1 MFAGDPILD
10 ETRPVVVHFSISEDT
25 VCITPPGGDYNR
37 VHYWQAPD
45 FLDSSLFV
53 DFLTEIVDAISDSD
67 PQKFLELLDPAPA
80 LWDELQKWNR
90 KRKRWFDDQTCL
102 LRVRE
107 ECSNFHST
115 GDFISLFP
123 PEGSVR
129 IPSADVLVNNVFD
142 PSGELR
148 KRISQYIAADI
159 ALYEEVEFE
168 SAEET
173 EERQDVCVDDTYP
186 SDDEEEIDE
195 AEEANPEKPCYYP
208 SQIEMATILKKRI
221 DTIMWHYH
229 NIAKLSDAFDDVEF
243 AVYTAR
249 YRMLSDQTEKR
260 ICHPDAGVLSKQE
273 LKSRK
278 EWNGKKRMFMYVR
291 SAETDMHFEQLR
303 KNVQEKPRT
312 LFIIIADECHWGITK
327 DKDQK
332 PSAHNLFI
340 NEWCKENSPRNV
352 IVVQISATPFNLLTQ
367 NSRLPEVSCL
377 LLYDKVSTTGNN
389 HYAAGDLLVLDREHE
404 IEEHVKE
411 ISKEVELHVVH
422 WSEVELKNFE
432 RGMRMKLKSTLV
444 TEDATFKYL
453 HVSSQGQLGVVHD
466 KRKATDFLV
475 QGSQGIVT
483 IKAISSK
490 PDVYVLSRGTNGMLE
505 AKVNPQQPATFEV
518 KLEFGVGVAAFS
530 SCDEKDHFLAVD
542 DQARVSLQTARI
554 ERKCGVSIMKPKQK
568 VTRVS
573 FEFYIDECGP
583 AEVDAAEKQY
593 MSLNYYLST
602 ISCQNRDAQ
611 KIRQDEF
618 FQRIVDKAKRQK
630 KQFKAD
636 ALLCAEY
643 CYYILHIGA
652 YNSDD
657 KIRQVLVNST
667 EESPADQFSKLL
679 CYFTDEL
686 KRNTTGKTTHYIS
699 HEAFELVRREI
710 CNKEKENFKESFKEY
725 QRQRKAGNK
734 VHKEDLE
741 TAFVACLMHFSR
753 KDLQSFTEVPNKK
766 GILEDIR
773 SSLQENNCQ
782 KMISIWRNVVNEYET
797 GFLVKSLIQS
807 GEGESGKMKIVRAR
821 SMETANKFYKT
832 LILARK
838 LSSLET
844 CFEIIRDYGGIQI
857 EDQLMRSSSP
867 FFKKLQP
874 VDCQFK
880 FDCRCSQLELR
891 PGRKR
896 CTNCQHVHRSVT
908 QYEDLEDLACVL
920 ILVDKGRMGDTFP
933 QSFDCLDLRLNYDS
947 SREFKEGSPVF
958 LSTVIQELGRMCRYA
973 KQVQGSFAQDTPY
986 VLVGRKLFKNL
997 AESAKSS
1004 PAMSAISCTRP
1015 DRYMS
1020 NSKSKSQGKKS
1031 SSLRWLD
1038 YEAHKDS
1045 YDYGNKQEH
1054 CNRILLQAEPQIG
1067 KTGTYL
1073 CLIKKLKLDI
1083 LGEQKIPSTQNTA
1096 FEEGSFYIY
1105 KHCDSVDDTM
1115 DDSVNNDEDWRF
1127 PYWKTIENSPS
1138 LFEKVVGQGKYSIG
1152 GLFYTHDIED
1162 NPFIL
1167 MEREQQRPVK
1177 SNLNYQKRDCAD
1189 GIRSWHWYHFENC
1202 VECGRLLQGERPV
1215 LETLEVTIDGAP
1227 VEVTCSI
1234 PTSSLAYNYLRG
1246 HLRSFRSVEGSW
1258 TEFNCP
1264 GVTSLSYW
1272 IFHPSHRDDPRKCLL
1287 NYHHVMQEEN
1297 QVASYLQVAVVRS
1310 EMFQAYKSTWGK
1322 VIAIFQLPD
1331 ELPNCELGPSEG
1343 GVGYARLFIQKIAF
1357 ALKLEYIFVI
1367 DDNVALM
1374 SEAVFRSDEGT
1385 TTGQSVVR
1393 DENGVMKMERCSFL
1407 KPLTYLQNIA
1417 SGKGNPPDERIQY
1430 EPHPL
1435 KDHPEGQQFPLY
1447 TYTGPAKLFGD
1458 SPFKSYGIL
1467 GLLRSVPISVRPFAK
1482 TQVYAAVLL
1491 NVKSTVEKK
1500 VFYRPWPCWEDL
1512 RFNDDCDKADLW
1524 VVKCNRFH
1532 FHKVQYNDWI
1542 KDLVRPTIFVWK
1554 KDSFLEE
1561 RPLASELPKVIEE
1574 EIILDHLRSF
1584 VNTEG
1589 HENCFKGQIGYDR
1602 LEDCDDQF
1610 SPSKIVE
1617 GLDLRKLDLQNY
1629 ESKESDSKKKISV
1642 LIVSYCASIANRSL
1656 KNATLLESAY
1666 CATQEKIIFITSAKD
1681 AIERWPGLT
1690 LATIASHNGICL
1702 TSQMSNRCG
1711 RFSILSAADPR
1722 RHHLRWIVIEASF
1735 AKEDGMILEEF
1746 NAAVEINVSGNS
1758 TKADESILVD
1768 HQQHHSTSTREF
1780 EQGSIGT
1787 KGQETVDVGTSSQ
1800 PLLRREPGIK
1810 EPIGANRS
1818 PYRTY
1823 GLERPLQETLG
1834 PYRQECLS
1842 VKKSLQEFTGLK
1854 SSLLPSSKSRQE
1866 SPNSKQRAVEES
1878 PSKQLKIDDYFGQK
1892 NNQTRDEQ
1900 SVKKTF
1906 EKGGTGGESC
1916 NGRKGESKRSIVND
1930 RAESNSNW
1938 NEHGNAISE
1947 TEQSKGKKKRK
1958 KELQTGSDQKSR
1970 NPIRTGGESMLRRED
1985 DKHMVFTSSLH
1996 NIRDVYVVNENGG
2009 ETSSG
2014 KKVKKKKSG
2023 GESSEERNRKGSKN
2037 DESTS
2042 ENGHSKV
2049 SKKKK
2054 KEFQSESSQKST
2066 SPSHSS
2072 PGQEITSKNK
2082 EITQRASTSSVHE
2095 ETVEDVETI
2104 SNASSQTS
2112 TYSIQGEDTERP
2124 NGPDTY
2130 SADDVASNNDS
2141 NTSHQRR
2148 TSTSRNQD
2156 AEKMSL
2162 YMAGTNDV
2170 TARIVD
2176 LWNQHKQMKKRED
2189 GADLSNE
2196 YVETRLAW
2204 FADEDLEMKDQHGYN
2219 ALLKACSLPSMSP
2232 HVMQHLIVGR
2242 KVDLN
2247 CTLPDDFDKHQHSA
2261 KGLVPGMS
2269 ALSVA
2274 IRRQNISC
2282 ISTFK
2287 RRGTEINVRD
2297 ADQEGNTTLHHCVL
2311 SVSKVAFQKLFPLY
2325 KQLEWEKMFNR
2336 KLESPLDI
2344 AQNLAMDNASYV
2356 VKKKQAYILEELER
2370 SCRSDEFRYMAIDCS
2385 KISLKLYIFFHTVS
2399 LCNSS
2404 VCSFFKSL

>member
-1 MFAGDPILD
+1 MFVGDAILD
-10 ETRPVVVHFSISEDT
+10 ETSPVVVHFSISENT
-25 VCITPPGGDYNR
+25 ECITPPGGDYKR

-45 FLDSSLFV
+45 FVDSSFFV
-53 DFLTEIVDAISDSD
+53 DFLTEIVDAISDRDS
-67 PQKFLELLDPAPA
+67 QKFLELLDPTPT
-80 LWDELQKWNR
+80 LWNELQRWNR
-90 KRKRWFDDQTCL
+90 KRKRWFNDDKTCL
-102 LRVRE
+102 SKVRE

-115 GDFISLFP
+115 GEFISLFP
-123 PEGSVR
+123 PEGSVG
-129 IPSADVLVNNVFD
+129 ITSADVLVNNELD

-148 KRISQYIAADI
+148 RKISQYIAADI
-159 ALYEEVEFE
+159 ALCEEFEFE

-186 SDDEEEIDE
+186 LDDEEDINEV
-195 AEEANPEKPCYYP
+195 EEATPEKPCYYP

-229 NIAKLSDAFDDVEF
+229 NIAKLSEAFDDVEF

-260 ICHPDAGVLSKQE
+260 ICHPGAGVLSNEE

-278 EWNGKKRMFMYVR
+278 EPNGKKRMFMYVR
-291 SAETDMHFEQLR
+291 SAENDKHFEKLR
-303 KNVQEKPRT
+303 KDVHANPRT
-312 LFIIIADECHWGITK
+312 LFTIIADECHWGITR
-327 DKDQK
+327 DKVQK

-340 NEWCKENSPRNV
+340 NEWCKDNSPRNV
-352 IVVQISATPFNLLTQ
+352 VVVQISATPFNILTQ
-367 NSRLPEVSCL
+367 NSRLPEVRCL
-377 LLYDKVSTTGNN
+377 IAYERISTIRNNLYE
-389 HYAAGDLLVLDREHE
+389 AGELMVLKREPE
-404 IEEHVKE
+404 IGVHDFVKPTF
-411 ISKEVELHVVH
+411 KEVELHVVH

-432 RGMRMKLKSTLV
+432 KGMRMKLKSTLTV
-444 TEDATFKYL
+444 ELSPQSRYL
-453 HVSSQGQLGVVHD
+453 HVSTEGKLGVVYN
-466 KRKATDFLV
+466 KRDATDFLV
-475 QGSQGIVT
+475 KGSHGIVT
-483 IKAISSK
+483 ITAILNEDTVRTLKGDS
-490 PDVYVLSRGTNGMLE
+490 NGMLE
-505 AKVNPQQPATFEV
+505 TIVHPQESAKFEV
-518 KLEFGVGVAAFS
+518 KLDFGVGVVAFS
-530 SCDEKDHFLAVD
+530 CSDRRDLYLAVD
-542 DQARVSLQTARI
+542 DKDNVLLQSARI
-554 ERKCGVSIMKPKQK
+554 ERKCGVSIMKAKHDLG
-568 VTRVS
+568 RVS
-573 FEFYIDECGP
+573 FEFYIDQCGP
-583 AEVDAAEKQY
+583 AEVDLVEQQY

-602 ISCQNRDAQ
+602 MTCGKRSDQ
-611 KIRQDEF
+611 KIRQDKF
-618 FQRIVDKAKRQK
+618 FQGIVDTAKRQNK
-630 KQFKAD
+630 RRTPDSSSLKID

-643 CYYILHIGA
+643 CYYILLVGT

-657 KIRQVLVNST
+657 KIRQALINGT
-667 EESPADQFSKLL
+667 GESPADQFTEKVRS
-679 CYFTDEL
+679 FRDEL
-686 KRNTTGKTTHYIS
+686 VNNAKYIH
-699 HEAFELVRREI
+699 HEAFELVVRKCCGEV
-710 CNKEKENFKESFKEY
+710 KETLIENVKKFSRSQKQNRST
-725 QRQRKAGNK
+725 GK
-734 VHKEDLE
+734 VDSNQNLE
-741 TAFVACLMHFSR
+741 TEFVACLMHLSR
-753 KDLQSFTEVPNKK
+753 EDLKTIMEDPLMN
-766 GILEDIR
+766 GILKEIKT
-773 SSLQENNCQ
+773 SLKQNNCH
-782 KMISIWRNVVNEYET
+782 KMIEIWRGVVRQYET
-797 GFLVKSLIQS
+797 GFLVESLIQS
-807 GEGESGKMKIVRAR
+807 GKGESGKMKIVRAK
-821 SMETANKFYKT
+821 SMETADQFYHT
-832 LILARK
+832 LKLARK
-838 LSSLET
+838 LSSLENS
-844 CFEIIRDYGGIQI
+844 FEIIRDYGGIQI
-857 EDQLMRSSSP
+857 EKQMMKSSSP
-867 FFKKLQP
+867 FFLKLQP
-874 VDCQFK
+874 RECQFK
-880 FDCRCSQLELR
+880 FDCRCSELELR
-891 PGRKR
+891 PGRKK
-896 CTNCQHVHRSVT
+896 CTNCQHVHKSIT
-908 QYEDLEDLACVL
+908 QYEDLENLACVL

-947 SREFKEGSPVF
+947 SREFKEGSPLF

-973 KQVQGSFAQDTPY
+973 KASIRESRDQYTPY
-986 VLVGRKLFKNL
+986 VLVGRELFKRL
-997 AESAKSS
+997 GESLKRS
-1004 PAMSAISCTRP
+1004 PAMSTISCTRA

-1020 NSKSKSQGKKS
+1020 TSKSKRETS

-1045 YDYGNKQEH
+1045 YDYGNKQTH

-1073 CLIKKLKLDI
+1073 CLVKQLRQDI
-1083 LGEQKIPSTQNTA
+1083 LGKEKMPLTQTTA
-1096 FEEGSFYIY
+1096 FDEGSFYL
-1105 KHCDSVDDTM
+1105 HEQCDSLDETIES
-1115 DDSVNNDEDWRF
+1115 SVESDEDWQF

-1138 LFEKVVGQGKYSIG
+1138 LYEKAVGQGKYSIG

-1162 NPFIL
+1162 SPFFL
-1167 MEREQQRPVK
+1167 MKREKKKPIK
-1177 SNLNYQKRDCAD
+1177 SILNYQRLLSRNCAD
-1189 GIRSWHWYHFENC
+1189 GVRAWHWYHFENC

-1227 VEVTCSI
+1227 VKVTCSI

-1374 SEAVFRSDEGT
+1374 SEAVLRSDEGT

-1407 KPLTYLQNIA
+1407 KPLTYLQKIA

-1574 EIILDHLRSF
+1574 EIILGHLRSF

-1589 HENCFKGQIGYDR
+1589 HENYFKGQIGYDR
-1602 LEDCDDQF
+1602 PEDCDDQF

-1617 GLDLRKLDLQNY
+1617 ELDLRTLDLQNY
-1629 ESKESDSKKKISV
+1629 ESKESGSKKKISV
-1642 LIVSYCASIANRSL
+1642 LILSYCASVANRSL
-1656 KNATLLESAY
+1656 RNAMLLESAY

-1735 AKEDGMILEEF
+1735 SKEDGMILEEF
-1746 NAAVEINVSGNS
+1746 NAAVEINVSGNA

-1768 HQQHHSTSTREF
+1768 HQQHPRTSTREF
-1780 EQGSIGT
+1780 EQGPLST
-1787 KGQETVDVGTSSQ
+1787 KGQET
-1800 PLLRREPGIK
+1800 
-1810 EPIGANRS
+1810 
-1818 PYRTY
+1818 
-1823 GLERPLQETLG
+1823 LG
-1834 PYRQECLS
+1834 PCRQECSS
-1842 VKKSLQEFTGLK
+1842 VKKSPQEFTGLT
-1854 SSLLPSSKSRQE
+1854 SSLLPSNKSRQE
-1866 SPNSKQRAVEES
+1866 SPNSKQRTVEES
-1878 PSKQLKIDDYFGQK
+1878 PSKRLKIDDFFGQK

-1900 SVKKTF
+1900 SVQKTF
-1906 EKGGTGGESC
+1906 EKAGTGGESC
-1916 NGRKGESKRSIVND
+1916 NGRQGERKRSIFND
-1930 RAESNSNW
+1930 RGERNSNW

-2014 KKVKKKKSG
+2014 RKLKKKKSRS
-2023 GESSEERNRKGSKN
+2023 ESSEERNRKGSKS

-2054 KEFQSESSQKST
+2054 KEFQSESSQKNT

-2072 PGQEITSKNK
+2072 QGQEIMSKNK

-2104 SNASSQTS
+2104 SNASSQT
-2112 TYSIQGEDTERP
+2112 TTCSIQGEDTEWP
-2124 NGPDTY
+2124 NVPDTY
-2130 SADDVASNNDS
+2130 SADDVASNSDS

-2170 TARIVD
+2170 TAVIVN
-2176 LWNQHKQMKKRED
+2176 LWNQRKQMTKRED
-2189 GADLSNE
+2189 LLE
-2196 YVETRLAW
+2196 VHVEKSLDC
-2204 FADEDLEMKDQHGYN
+2204 FVSGDLETKDQHGYN

-2232 HVMQHLIVGR
+2232 HVMQHLIVVR

-2247 CTLPDDFDKHQHSA
+2247 CKLPDDFDKDHRSA
-2261 KGLVPGMS
+2261 KGLIPGMS

-2287 RRGTEINVRD
+2287 RRKKEISVQD
-2297 ADQEGNTTLHHCVL
+2297 ADQEGNTALHHCVA
-2311 SVSKVAFQKLFPLY
+2311 SASKGAFQKLFPLY
-2325 KQLEWEKMFNR
+2325 KELNWKKMFNR
-2336 KLESPLDI
+2336 ELENPLEI
-2344 AQNLAMDNASYV
+2344 AQNLAMDSAA
-2356 VKKKQAYILEELER
+2356 KKKQALDFILDEMER
-2370 SCRSDEFRYMAIDCS
+2370 SSPSDAFRYMAIDCS
-2385 KISLKLYIFFHTVS
+2385 KISLKLYIMFILFLYLTA
-2399 LCNSS
+2399 L
-2404 VCSFFKSL
+2404 FAPFLKRL

>member
-1 MFAGDPILD
+1 M
-10 ETRPVVVHFSISEDT
+10 VHFSISEDT
-25 VCITPPGGDYNR
+25 VCIAPPGGDYNR

-53 DFLTEIVDAISDSD
+53 DFLTEIVDAISDRD

-80 LWDELQKWNR
+80 LWDELQRWNR

-123 PEGSVR
+123 PEGSVS

-221 DTIMWHYH
+221 DTIMRHYH
-229 NIAKLSDAFDDVEF
+229 KIAKLSDAFDDVEF

-291 SAETDMHFEQLR
+291 SAETDIHFEQLR
-303 KNVQEKPRT
+303 EDVREKLRT

-340 NEWCKENSPRNV
+340 NEWSKEKSPRNV

-444 TEDATFKYL
+444 TEDTTFKYL

-490 PDVYVLSRGTNGMLE
+490 PEVYVLTRDTNGMLE

-530 SCDEKDHFLAVD
+530 SCDEKDHFIAVD

-593 MSLNYYLST
+593 LSLNYYLST
-602 ISCQNRDAQ
+602 INCQNRDDQ

-636 ALLCAEY
+636 ALLCTEY

-667 EESPADQFSKLL
+667 EESPADQFSKML
-679 CYFTDEL
+679 CYFIDEL
-686 KRNTTGKTTHYIS
+686 KRNTTGKTTQYIS

-710 CNKEKENFKESFKEY
+710 CNEYKENFKESFKEY
-725 QRQRKAGNK
+725 QRQRKAGNE
-734 VHKEDLE
+734 VHMEDLE

-797 GFLVKSLIQS
+797 GFLVKSLVQS
-807 GEGESGKMKIVRAR
+807 GEGEFGKMKIVRAR

-880 FDCRCSQLELR
+880 FHCHCSQLELR

-997 AESAKSS
+997 AESARSS

-1083 LGEQKIPSTQNTA
+1083 LGEQKIPSTQNTV

-1138 LFEKVVGQGKYSIG
+1138 LFEKAVGQGKYSIG

-1177 SNLNYQKRDCAD
+1177 SSLNYQKRDCAD
-1189 GIRSWHWYHFENC
+1189 GVRSWHWYHFESC
-1202 VECGRLLQGERPV
+1202 VECGRLLQGELPV
-1215 LETLEVTIDGAP
+1215 LEALEVNIDGTP
-1227 VEVTCSI
+1227 VTVTCSL
-1234 PTSSLAYNYLRG
+1234 PTNGLPYNYLRE
-1246 HLRSFRSVEGSW
+1246 HLRSIRSGEGSW
-1258 TEFNCP
+1258 TEFNRP

-1287 NYHHVMQEEN
+1287 NYHHVMQEES
-1297 QVASYLQVAVVRS
+1297 QVARYLQVAVVRS

-1322 VIAIFQLPD
+1322 VLAIFQLPD
-1331 ELPNCELGPSEG
+1331 ELPNCERGPSEG

-1357 ALKLEYIFVI
+1357 ALGLEYVFVI

-1374 SEAVFRSDEGT
+1374 SEAVLRSDEGT

-1407 KPLTYLQNIA
+1407 KPLTYLQKIA
-1417 SGKGNPPDERIQY
+1417 SGKGNPPDERLQY

-1435 KDHPEGQQFPLY
+1435 KDQPEGQQFPLY

-1467 GLLRSVPISVRPFAK
+1467 GLLRSVPVSVRPFAK

-1491 NVKSTVEKK
+1491 NVKSTVEKE

-1524 VVKCNRFH
+1524 VVKCNRFL

-1542 KDLVRPTIFVWK
+1542 KDLVCPTIFVWK

-1574 EIILDHLRSF
+1574 EIILDHLCSF

-1602 LEDCDDQF
+1602 PEDCDDQF
-1610 SPSKIVE
+1610 SSSKIVE
-1617 GLDLRKLDLQNY
+1617 ELDLRTLDFQNY
-1629 ESKESDSKKKISV
+1629 ESKESGSKKKISV
-1642 LIVSYCASIANRSL
+1642 LILSYCASVANRSL
-1656 KNATLLESAY
+1656 RNAMLLESAY

-1735 AKEDGMILEEF
+1735 SKEDGMILEEF
-1746 NAAVEINVSGNS
+1746 NAAVEINVSGNA
-1758 TKADESILVD
+1758 TKADESILFD
-1768 HQQHHSTSTREF
+1768 HQQHPSTSTREF
-1780 EQGSIGT
+1780 EQGSLST

-1810 EPIGANRS
+1810 EPISANRS
-1818 PYRTY
+1818 PYRIY
-1823 GLERPLQETLG
+1823 DLERPLQETLG
-1834 PYRQECLS
+1834 PYRQEFSSL
-1842 VKKSLQEFTGLK
+1842 KKSPQEFTGLI
-1854 SSLLPSSKSRQE
+1854 SSLLPSNKSRQE
-1866 SPNSKQRAVEES
+1866 SPNSKQRTIEES
-1878 PSKQLKIDDYFGQK
+1878 PSKRLKIDDFFGQK

-1906 EKGGTGGESC
+1906 EKVGTGEESC
-1916 NGRKGESKRSIVND
+1916 NGRQGERKRSIFND
-1930 RAESNSNW
+1930 RGESNSNW

-1947 TEQSKGKKKRK
+1947 TEQSNGKKKRK

-1996 NIRDVYVVNENGG
+1996 DIRDVYVVNENGG

-2014 KKVKKKKSG
+2014 KKVKKKKSRS
-2023 GESSEERNRKGSKN
+2023 ESSEERNRKGSKN
-2037 DESTS
+2037 DEPAS

-2066 SPSHSS
+2066 NPSHSS
-2072 PGQEITSKNK
+2072 QGQEITSKNK
-2082 EITQRASTSSVHE
+2082 EITQRASTSYDIRDVYVVNENGGETSSGKKVKKKKSRSESSEERNRKGSKNDEPASENGHSKVSKKKKKEFQSESSQKSTNPSHSSQGQEIMSKNKEITQSASTSSVHE

-2112 TYSIQGEDTERP
+2112 TCSIQGEDTEWP
-2124 NGPDTY
+2124 NVPDTY
-2130 SADDVASNNDS
+2130 SVDDVASNSDS
-2141 NTSHQRR
+2141 YTSHQRR

-2176 LWNQHKQMKKRED
+2176 LWNQRKQMKKRED
-2189 GADLSNE
+2189 GADLKTE
-2196 YVETRLAW
+2196 YVEKSLDC
-2204 FADEDLEMKDQHGYN
+2204 FVKGKLETKDQHGYN
-2219 ALLKACSLPSMSP
+2219 ALLKGVFLAFYESSC
-2232 HVMQHLIVGR
+2232 
-2242 KVDLN
+2242 N
-2247 CTLPDDFDKHQHSA
+2247 AAPDS
-2261 KGLVPGMS
+2261 
-2269 ALSVA
+2269 
-2274 IRRQNISC
+2274 R
-2282 ISTFK
+2282 
-2287 RRGTEINVRD
+2287 
-2297 ADQEGNTTLHHCVL
+2297 
-2311 SVSKVAFQKLFPLY
+2311 
-2325 KQLEWEKMFNR
+2325 
-2336 KLESPLDI
+2336 
-2344 AQNLAMDNASYV
+2344 
-2356 VKKKQAYILEELER
+2356 
-2370 SCRSDEFRYMAIDCS
+2370 
-2385 KISLKLYIFFHTVS
+2385 
-2399 LCNSS
+2399 
-2404 VCSFFKSL
+2404 

>member
-1 MFAGDPILD
+1 MFVGDAILD
-10 ETRPVVVHFSISEDT
+10 ETSPVVVHFSISENT
-25 VCITPPGGDYNR
+25 ECITPPGGDYKR

-45 FLDSSLFV
+45 FVDSSFFV
-53 DFLTEIVDAISDSD
+53 DFLTEIVDAISDRDS
-67 PQKFLELLDPAPA
+67 QKFLELLDPTPT
-80 LWDELQKWNR
+80 LWNELQRWNR
-90 KRKRWFDDQTCL
+90 KRKRWFNDDKTCL
-102 LRVRE
+102 SKVRE

-115 GDFISLFP
+115 GEFISLFP
-123 PEGSVR
+123 PEGSVG
-129 IPSADVLVNNVFD
+129 ITSADVLVNNELD

-148 KRISQYIAADI
+148 RKISQYIAADI
-159 ALYEEVEFE
+159 ALCEEFEFE

-186 SDDEEEIDE
+186 LDDEEDINEV
-195 AEEANPEKPCYYP
+195 EEATPEKPCYYP

-352 IVVQISATPFNLLTQ
+352 VVVQISATPFNLLTQ
-367 NSRLPEVSCL
+367 NSRLPEVRCL
-377 LLYDKVSTTGNN
+377 ILYESISTVRNN
-389 HYAAGDLLVLDREHE
+389 HYEAGDLLVLESDPE
-404 IEEHVKE
+404 IEKHDFAKPT
-411 ISKEVELHVVH
+411 SKEVELHVVH

-432 RGMRMKLKSTLV
+432 RGMRMKLKSTLTV
-444 TEDATFKYL
+444 ERSPHPRYL
-453 HVSSQGQLGVVHD
+453 HVSTEGKLGVVYNKSD
-466 KRKATDFLV
+466 ATDFLV

-483 IKAISSK
+483 IKAILNEGKVRTLTGDSH
-490 PDVYVLSRGTNGMLE
+490 GMLE
-505 AKVNPQQPATFEV
+505 TIVNPQESAMFEV
-518 KLEFGVGVAAFS
+518 KLDFGVGVVAFS
-530 SCDEKDHFLAVD
+530 CSDRRDLYLAVD
-542 DQARVSLQTARI
+542 DKDNVLLQTARI
-554 ERKCGVSIMKPKQK
+554 ERKCGVSIMKAKHDLG
-568 VTRVS
+568 RVS
-573 FEFYIDECGP
+573 FEFYIDQCGP
-583 AEVDAAEKQY
+583 AEVDLVEQQY

-602 ISCQNRDAQ
+602 LTCGKRSDQ
-611 KIRQDEF
+611 KIRQDKF
-618 FQRIVDKAKRQK
+618 FQGIVDTAKRQNK
-630 KQFKAD
+630 RCTPHSSSLKID

-643 CYYILHIGA
+643 CYYILLVGT

-657 KIRQVLVNST
+657 KIRQALINGT
-667 EESPADQFSKLL
+667 GESPADQFSEKVRS
-679 CYFTDEL
+679 FREEL
-686 KRNTTGKTTHYIS
+686 KNNAKYIH
-699 HEAFELVRREI
+699 HEAFELVVRES
-710 CNKEKENFKESFKEY
+710 CGEVKDTFTESVKKFSRSQK
-725 QRQRKAGNK
+725 QNRSTGK
-734 VHKEDLE
+734 VDSNQNLE
-741 TAFVACLMHFSR
+741 TEFVACLMHLSR
-753 KDLQSFTEVPNKK
+753 EDLKTIMEDPLMN
-766 GILEDIR
+766 GILKEIKT
-773 SSLQENNCQ
+773 SLKQNNCR
-782 KMISIWRNVVNEYET
+782 KMIEIWRGVVRQYET
-797 GFLVKSLIQS
+797 GFLVESLIQS
-807 GEGESGKMKIVRAR
+807 GKGESGKMKIVRAK
-821 SMETANKFYKT
+821 SMETADQFYHT
-832 LILARK
+832 LKLARK
-838 LSSLET
+838 LSSLEKS
-844 CFEIIRDYGGIQI
+844 FEIIRDYGGIQI
-857 EDQLMRSSSP
+857 EKQMMKSSSP
-867 FFKKLQP
+867 FFLKLQP
-874 VDCQFK
+874 RECQFK
-880 FDCRCSQLELR
+880 FDCRCSELELR
-891 PGRKR
+891 PGRKK
-896 CTNCQHVHRSVT
+896 CTNCQHVHKSIT
-908 QYEDLEDLACVL
+908 QYEDLENLACVL

-947 SREFKEGSPVF
+947 SREFKEGSPLF

-973 KQVQGSFAQDTPY
+973 KASIRESRDQYTPY
-986 VLVGRKLFKNL
+986 VLVGRELYKRLG
-997 AESAKSS
+997 ESLKRS
-1004 PAMSAISCTRP
+1004 PAMSTISCTRA

-1020 NSKSKSQGKKS
+1020 TSKSKRETS

-1045 YDYGNKQEH
+1045 YDYGNKQTH

-1073 CLIKKLKLDI
+1073 CLIKQLRQDI
-1083 LGEQKIPSTQNTA
+1083 LGKEKMPLTQTTA
-1096 FEEGSFYIY
+1096 FDEGSFYL
-1105 KHCDSVDDTM
+1105 HEQCDSLDETM
-1115 DDSVNNDEDWRF
+1115 ENSVYSDEDWHF

-1138 LFEKVVGQGKYSIG
+1138 LYQKAVGQGKYSIG

-1162 NPFIL
+1162 SPFFL
-1167 MEREQQRPVK
+1167 MKREKQKPVK
-1177 SNLNYQKRDCAD
+1177 SILNYQKLLSRNCAD
-1189 GIRSWHWYHFENC
+1189 GVRAWHWYHFENC
-1202 VECGRLLQGERPV
+1202 VECGRLRQGERPV
-1215 LETLEVTIDGAP
+1215 LETLEVSIDGTP
-1227 VEVTCSI
+1227 VTVTCSI
-1234 PTSSLAYNYLRG
+1234 PTSNLAYNYLRE
-1246 HLRSFRSVEGSW
+1246 HLRSFRSMEWSR

-1272 IFHPSHRDDPRKCLL
+1272 IFHPSHRQDPRKCLL

-1574 EIILDHLRSF
+1574 EIILGHLRSF

-1589 HENCFKGQIGYDR
+1589 HENYFKGQIGYDR
-1602 LEDCDDQF
+1602 PEDCDDQF

-1617 GLDLRKLDLQNY
+1617 ELDLRTLDLQNY
-1629 ESKESDSKKKISV
+1629 ESKESGSKKKISV
-1642 LIVSYCASIANRSL
+1642 LILSYCASVANRSL
-1656 KNATLLESAY
+1656 RNAMLLESAY

-1746 NAAVEINVSGNS
+1746 NAAVEINVSGNA

-1768 HQQHHSTSTREF
+1768 HQQHPRTSTREF
-1780 EQGSIGT
+1780 EQGPLST
-1787 KGQETVDVGTSSQ
+1787 KGQET
-1800 PLLRREPGIK
+1800 
-1810 EPIGANRS
+1810 
-1818 PYRTY
+1818 
-1823 GLERPLQETLG
+1823 LG
-1834 PYRQECLS
+1834 PCRQECSS
-1842 VKKSLQEFTGLK
+1842 VKKSPQEFTGLT
-1854 SSLLPSSKSRQE
+1854 SSLLPSNKSRQE
-1866 SPNSKQRAVEES
+1866 SPNSKQRTVEES
-1878 PSKQLKIDDYFGQK
+1878 PSKRLKIDDFFGQK

-1900 SVKKTF
+1900 SVKKAF
-1906 EKGGTGGESC
+1906 EKAGTGGESC
-1916 NGRKGESKRSIVND
+1916 NGRQGERKRSIFND
-1930 RAESNSNW
+1930 RGESNSNW

-2104 SNASSQTS
+2104 SNASSQT
-2112 TYSIQGEDTERP
+2112 TTCSIQGEDTEWP
-2124 NGPDTY
+2124 NVPDTY
-2130 SADDVASNNDS
+2130 SADDVASNSDS

-2170 TARIVD
+2170 TAVIVN
-2176 LWNQHKQMKKRED
+2176 LWNQRKQMKKGE
-2189 GADLSNE
+2189 DLSKE
-2196 YVETRLAW
+2196 DVGKSLDCFVSGELET
-2204 FADEDLEMKDQHGYN
+2204 KDQHGYN

-2232 HVMQHLIVGR
+2232 HVMQHLIVVR

-2247 CTLPDDFDKHQHSA
+2247 CKLPDDFDKDHRST
-2261 KGLVPGMS
+2261 KGLIPGMS

-2274 IRRQNISC
+2274 IRKQNISC

-2287 RRGTEINVRD
+2287 RRGKYISVQD
-2297 ADQEGNTTLHHCVL
+2297 ADQEGNTALHHCVA
-2311 SVSKVAFQKLFPLY
+2311 SASKGAFQKLFPLY
-2325 KQLEWEKMFNR
+2325 KELNWKKMFNR
-2336 KLESPLDI
+2336 ELENPLEI
-2344 AQNLAMDNASYV
+2344 AQNLAMDSAA
-2356 VKKKQAYILEELER
+2356 KKKQALDFILEEMER
-2370 SCRSDEFRYMAIDCS
+2370 SSPSDAFRYMAIDCS
-2385 KISLKLYIFFHTVS
+2385 KISLKLCILFILFLYLIALFAPF
-2399 LCNSS
+2399 L
-2404 VCSFFKSL
+2404 KSL

>member
-1 MFAGDPILD
+1 MFVGDAILD
-10 ETRPVVVHFSISEDT
+10 ETSPVVVHFSISENT
-25 VCITPPGGDYNR
+25 ECITPPGGDYKR

-45 FLDSSLFV
+45 FVDSSFFV
-53 DFLTEIVDAISDSD
+53 DFLTEIVDAISDRDS
-67 PQKFLELLDPAPA
+67 QKFLELLDPTPT
-80 LWDELQKWNR
+80 LWNELQRWNR
-90 KRKRWFDDQTCL
+90 KRKRWFNDDKTCL
-102 LRVRE
+102 SKVRE

-115 GDFISLFP
+115 GEFISLFP
-123 PEGSVR
+123 PEGSVG
-129 IPSADVLVNNVFD
+129 ITSADVLVNNELD

-148 KRISQYIAADI
+148 RKISQYIAADI
-159 ALYEEVEFE
+159 ALCEEFEFE

-186 SDDEEEIDE
+186 LDDEEDINEV
-195 AEEANPEKPCYYP
+195 EEATPEKPCYYP

-278 EWNGKKRMFMYVR
+278 EWNGKKRMSMHVR
-291 SAETDMHFEQLR
+291 SAEPDMLFEQLR
-303 KNVQEKPRT
+303 EDVQEKPRT

-352 IVVQISATPFNLLTQ
+352 VVVQISATPFNLLTQ
-367 NSRLPEVSCL
+367 NSRLPEVRCL
-377 LLYDKVSTTGNN
+377 ILYESISTVRNN
-389 HYAAGDLLVLDREHE
+389 HYEAGDLLVLESEPE
-404 IEEHVKE
+404 IEKHDFAKPT
-411 ISKEVELHVVH
+411 SKEVELHVVH

-432 RGMRMKLKSTLV
+432 RGMRMKLKSTLTV
-444 TEDATFKYL
+444 ERSPHPRYL
-453 HVSSQGQLGVVHD
+453 HVSTEGKLGVVYNESD
-466 KRKATDFLV
+466 ATDFLV

-483 IKAISSK
+483 IKAILNEGKVRTLTGDSH
-490 PDVYVLSRGTNGMLE
+490 GMLE
-505 AKVNPQQPATFEV
+505 TIVNPQESAMFEV
-518 KLEFGVGVAAFS
+518 KLDFGVGVAAFS
-530 SCDEKDHFLAVD
+530 CSDRRDLYLAVD
-542 DQARVSLQTARI
+542 DKDNVLLQTARI
-554 ERKCGVSIMKPKQK
+554 ERKCGVSIMKAKHDLG
-568 VTRVS
+568 RVS
-573 FEFYIDECGP
+573 FEFYIDQCGP
-583 AEVDAAEKQY
+583 AEVDLVEQQY

-602 ISCQNRDAQ
+602 MNCCKKSDQ
-611 KIRQDEF
+611 KIRQDKF
-618 FQRIVDKAKRQK
+618 FQGIVDTAKRQNK
-630 KQFKAD
+630 RCTPHSSSLKID

-643 CYYILHIGA
+643 CYYILLVGT

-657 KIRQVLVNST
+657 KIRQALINGT
-667 EESPADQFSKLL
+667 GESPADQFIEKVRS
-679 CYFTDEL
+679 FREEL
-686 KRNTTGKTTHYIS
+686 KNNAKYIH
-699 HEAFELVRREI
+699 HEAFELVVRES
-710 CNKEKENFKESFKEY
+710 CGEVKDTFTESVKKFSRSQK
-725 QRQRKAGNK
+725 QNRSTGK
-734 VHKEDLE
+734 VDSNQNLE
-741 TAFVACLMHFSR
+741 TEFVACLMHLSR
-753 KDLQSFTEVPNKK
+753 EDLKTIMEDPLMN
-766 GILEDIR
+766 GILKEIKT
-773 SSLQENNCQ
+773 SLKQNNCH
-782 KMISIWRNVVNEYET
+782 KMIEIWRGVVRQYET
-797 GFLVKSLIQS
+797 GFLVESLIQS
-807 GEGESGKMKIVRAR
+807 GKGESGKMKIVRAK
-821 SMETANKFYKT
+821 SMETADQFYHT
-832 LILARK
+832 LKLARK
-838 LSSLET
+838 LSSLENS
-844 CFEIIRDYGGIQI
+844 FEIIRDYGGIQI
-857 EDQLMRSSSP
+857 EKQMMKSSSP
-867 FFKKLQP
+867 FFLKLQP
-874 VDCQFK
+874 RECQFK
-880 FDCRCSQLELR
+880 FDCRCSELELR
-891 PGRKR
+891 PGRKK
-896 CTNCQHVHRSVT
+896 CTNCQHVHKSIT
-908 QYEDLEDLACVL
+908 QYEDLENLACVL

-947 SREFKEGSPVF
+947 SREFKEGSPLF

-973 KQVQGSFAQDTPY
+973 KASIRESRDQYTPY
-986 VLVGRKLFKNL
+986 VLVGRELYKRLG
-997 AESAKSS
+997 ESLKRS
-1004 PAMSAISCTRP
+1004 PAMSTISCTRA

-1020 NSKSKSQGKKS
+1020 TSKSKRETS

-1045 YDYGNKQEH
+1045 YDYGNKQTH

-1073 CLIKKLKLDI
+1073 CLIKQLRQDI
-1083 LGEQKIPSTQNTA
+1083 LGKEKMPLTQTTA
-1096 FEEGSFYIY
+1096 FDEGSFYL
-1105 KHCDSVDDTM
+1105 HEQCDSLDDTIES
-1115 DDSVNNDEDWRF
+1115 SVESDENWQF

-1138 LFEKVVGQGKYSIG
+1138 LYEKAVGQGKYSIG

-1162 NPFIL
+1162 SPFFL
-1167 MEREQQRPVK
+1167 MKREKKKPIK
-1177 SNLNYQKRDCAD
+1177 SILNYQRLLSRNCAD
-1189 GIRSWHWYHFENC
+1189 GVRAWHWYHFENC
-1202 VECGRLLQGERPV
+1202 VECGRLLQGARPV

-1227 VEVTCSI
+1227 VTVTCSI
-1234 PTSSLAYNYLRG
+1234 PTSSLAYNYLQR

-1374 SEAVFRSDEGT
+1374 SEAVLRSDEGT

-1574 EIILDHLRSF
+1574 EIILGHLRSF

-1589 HENCFKGQIGYDR
+1589 HENYFKGQIGYDR
-1602 LEDCDDQF
+1602 PEDCDDQF

-1617 GLDLRKLDLQNY
+1617 ELDLRTLDLQNY
-1629 ESKESDSKKKISV
+1629 ESKESGSKKKISV
-1642 LIVSYCASIANRSL
+1642 LILSYCASVANRSL
-1656 KNATLLESAY
+1656 RNAMLLESAY

-1746 NAAVEINVSGNS
+1746 NAAVEINVSGNA

-1768 HQQHHSTSTREF
+1768 HQQHPRTSTREF
-1780 EQGSIGT
+1780 EQGPLST
-1787 KGQETVDVGTSSQ
+1787 KGQET
-1800 PLLRREPGIK
+1800 
-1810 EPIGANRS
+1810 
-1818 PYRTY
+1818 
-1823 GLERPLQETLG
+1823 LG
-1834 PYRQECLS
+1834 PCRQECSS
-1842 VKKSLQEFTGLK
+1842 VKKSPQEFTGLT
-1854 SSLLPSSKSRQE
+1854 SSLLPSNKSRQE
-1866 SPNSKQRAVEES
+1866 SPNSKQRTVEES
-1878 PSKQLKIDDYFGQK
+1878 PSKRLKIDDFFGQK

-1906 EKGGTGGESC
+1906 EKAGTGGESC
-1916 NGRKGESKRSIVND
+1916 NGRQGERKRSIFND
-1930 RAESNSNW
+1930 RGESNSNW

-1947 TEQSKGKKKRK
+1947 TEQSKVKKKRK
-1958 KELQTGSDQKSR
+1958 KELQTESDQKSR
-1970 NPIRTGGESMLRRED
+1970 NPIRTSGKSMLTSED
-1985 DKHMVFTSSLH
+1985 DKHMAFTSSLH
-1996 NIRDVYVVNENGG
+1996 DIRDVYVVNENGG

-2014 KKVKKKKSG
+2014 KKVKKKKSRS
-2023 GESSEERNRKGSKN
+2023 ESSEERNRKGSKS

-2049 SKKKK
+2049 SKKKE
-2054 KEFQSESSQKST
+2054 KEFQSESSQKNT

-2072 PGQEITSKNK
+2072 QGQEIMSKNK

-2104 SNASSQTS
+2104 SNASSQT
-2112 TYSIQGEDTERP
+2112 TTCSIQGEDTEWP
-2124 NGPDTY
+2124 NVPDTY
-2130 SADDVASNNDS
+2130 SADDVASNSDS

-2148 TSTSRNQD
+2148 TSNSRNQD

-2170 TARIVD
+2170 TAVIVN
-2176 LWNQHKQMKKRED
+2176 LWNQRKQMTKRED
-2189 GADLSNE
+2189 LSE
-2196 YVETRLAW
+2196 VHVKKSLDCFVSGELET
-2204 FADEDLEMKDQHGYN
+2204 KDQHGYN

-2232 HVMQHLIVGR
+2232 HVMQHLIVVR

-2247 CTLPDDFDKHQHSA
+2247 CKLPDDFDKDHPSA
-2261 KGLVPGMS
+2261 KGLIPGMS

-2287 RRGTEINVRD
+2287 RRKKEISVQD
-2297 ADQEGNTTLHHCVL
+2297 ADQEGNTALHHCVA
-2311 SVSKVAFQKLFPLY
+2311 SASKGAFQKLFPLY
-2325 KQLEWEKMFNR
+2325 KKLNWKKMFNEE
-2336 KLESPLDI
+2336 LESPLDI
-2344 AQNLAMDNASYV
+2344 AQNLVPDSAA
-2356 VKKKQAYILEELER
+2356 KKKQALDFILEEMER
-2370 SCRSDEFRYMAIDCS
+2370 SSPSDAFRYMAIDCS
-2385 KISLKLYIFFHTVS
+2385 KIS
-2399 LCNSS
+2399 
-2404 VCSFFKSL
+2404 

>member
-1 MFAGDPILD
+1 M
-10 ETRPVVVHFSISEDT
+10 VHFSISEDT

-53 DFLTEIVDAISDSD
+53 DFLTEIVDAISDRD
-67 PQKFLELLDPAPA
+67 AQKFLELLDPAPA
-80 LWDELQKWNR
+80 LWDELQRWNR

-123 PEGSVR
+123 PEGSVS

-173 EERQDVCVDDTYP
+173 DERQDVCVDDTYP

-195 AEEANPEKPCYYP
+195 VEEANPEKPCYYP

-303 KNVQEKPRT
+303 KDVQEKPRT

-377 LLYDKVSTTGNN
+377 LLYDKESTTGNN

-444 TEDATFKYL
+444 TEDTTFKYL

-490 PDVYVLSRGTNGMLE
+490 PEVYVLTRDTNGMLE

-530 SCDEKDHFLAVD
+530 SCDEKDHFIAVD

-554 ERKCGVSIMKPKQK
+554 ERKCGVSFMKPKQD

-573 FEFYIDECGP
+573 FAFYMDECGP
-583 AEVDAAEKQY
+583 AEVDATEKQY

-602 ISCQNRDAQ
+602 INCQNRDAQ

-667 EESPADQFSKLL
+667 EESPADQFSKML

-686 KRNTTGKTTHYIS
+686 KRNTTGKTTQYIS
-699 HEAFELVRREI
+699 HEAFELIRREI
-710 CNKEKENFKESFKEY
+710 CNEEKENFKESFKEY
-725 QRQRKAGNK
+725 QRQRKAGNE

-741 TAFVACLMHFSR
+741 TAFVGCLMHFSR

-782 KMISIWRNVVNEYET
+782 KMIRIWRNVVNEYET

-874 VDCQFK
+874 VNCQFK

-997 AESAKSS
+997 SESATSS

-1115 DDSVNNDEDWRF
+1115 DDRVNNDEDWRF

-1138 LFEKVVGQGKYSIG
+1138 LFEKAVGQGKYSIG

-1162 NPFIL
+1162 SPFIL
-1167 MEREQQRPVK
+1167 MEREGQRPVK

-1189 GIRSWHWYHFENC
+1189 GVRSWHWYHFENC
-1202 VECGRLLQGERPV
+1202 VECGRLLQGELPV
-1215 LETLEVTIDGAP
+1215 LETLEVNIDGTP
-1227 VEVTCSI
+1227 VTVTCSL
-1234 PTSSLAYNYLRG
+1234 PTNGLPYNYVRE
-1246 HLRSFRSVEGSW
+1246 HLRRIRSGEGSW
-1258 TEFNCP
+1258 TEFNRP

-1357 ALKLEYIFVI
+1357 ALKLEYVFVI

-1407 KPLTYLQNIA
+1407 KPLTYLQKIA

-1524 VVKCNRFH
+1524 VVKCNRFL

-1542 KDLVRPTIFVWK
+1542 KDLARPTIFVWK
-1554 KDSFLEE
+1554 KDSFLEK
-1561 RPLASELPKVIEE
+1561 RPLASELPNLVEE

-1584 VNTEG
+1584 VNTKG
-1589 HENCFKGQIGYDR
+1589 HEKCFKGQIGYDR
-1602 LEDCDDQF
+1602 PNDCEDQL
-1610 SPSKIVE
+1610 SPTKII
-1617 GLDLRKLDLQNY
+1617 DSLDLQNY
-1629 ESKESDSKKKISV
+1629 EWKELGSTDEVPV
-1642 LIVSYCASIANRSL
+1642 LIVSYCASVANR
-1656 KNATLLESAY
+1656 KTRDMMLLISAF
-1666 CATQEKIIFITSAKD
+1666 CAAQEKIIFITSAKD
-1681 AIERWPGLT
+1681 AIERWSGLT

-1702 TSQMSNRCG
+1702 TSEMSDRCG

-1735 AKEDGMILEEF
+1735 SKEDGMILEEL
-1746 NAAVEINVSGNS
+1746 NVAVERNVSENA
-1758 TKADESILVD
+1758 TKADESILAD
-1768 HQQHHSTSTREF
+1768 HQQHFSGERTKASE
-1780 EQGSIGT
+1780 EGSLRT
-1787 KGQETVDVGTSSQ
+1787 KSKGIVDVGSSHQ
-1800 PLLRREPGIK
+1800 PLLRRDSGTTESLS
-1810 EPIGANRS
+1810 ANRS
-1818 PYRTY
+1818 PHEISC
-1823 GLERPLQETLG
+1823 LKRPFHETLEPFG
-1834 PYRQECLS
+1834 QECSS
-1842 VKKSLQEFTGLK
+1842 VKKSLEEVTCQK
-1854 SSLLPSSKSRQE
+1854 SSFLPSHTLRHD
-1866 SPNSKQRAVEES
+1866 SPNAKQKIVEES
-1878 PSKQLKIDDYFGQK
+1878 PSKRRKIVDYFGQK
-1892 NNQTRDEQ
+1892 INQTRDEQ

-1906 EKGGTGGESC
+1906 EKGGTAGESS
-1916 NGRKGESKRSIVND
+1916 NGRKVERKRLSVDD
-1930 RAESNSNW
+1930 RGESNSNW
-1938 NEHGNAISE
+1938 NEHSEAISE
-1947 TEQSKGKKKRK
+1947 TEQSKVKKKK
-1958 KELQTGSDQKSR
+1958 KKQLKTESNQKSR
-1970 NPIRTGGESMLRRED
+1970 NPIHTGHESMLRSEE
-1985 DKHMVFTSSLH
+1985 DKHMAFTSSQH
-1996 NIRDVYVVNENGG
+1996 EMRDVYVVNENGE

-2023 GESSEERNRKGSKN
+2023 SKSSEERNRKGSKN
-2037 DESTS
+2037 DEATS
-2042 ENGHSKV
+2042 GNEQPQV
-2049 SKKKK
+2049 RKKKK
-2054 KEFQSESSQKST
+2054 KEFKSESSQKIR
-2066 SPSHSS
+2066 SPTHACQ
-2072 PGQEITSKNK
+2072 GQEIMSKNK
-2082 EITQRASTSSVHE
+2082 EGKQKPSTSSLRE
-2095 ETVEDVETI
+2095 ETDEDVETT
-2104 SNASSQTS
+2104 SNPSSQTS
-2112 TYSIQGEDTERP
+2112 TYSIQGEDTEGP
-2124 NGPDTY
+2124 SVPDTY
-2130 SADDVASNNDS
+2130 SADDASSNSDF
-2141 NTSHQRR
+2141 NTSSLGR
-2148 TSTSRNQD
+2148 TSTSRNQN

-2162 YMAGTNDV
+2162 YKAGTNDV
-2170 TARIVD
+2170 TEVIVN
-2176 LWNQHKQMKKRED
+2176 LWNQRKQMEKRED
-2189 GADLSNE
+2189 LSKGH
-2196 YVETRLAW
+2196 VEKSLDC
-2204 FADEDLEMKDQHGYN
+2204 FVKGNLEAKDQHGYN
-2219 ALLKACSLPSMSP
+2219 ALLKACSLPGMSP
-2232 HVMQHLIVGR
+2232 HVMQHLIVVG

-2247 CTLPDDFDKHQHSA
+2247 CRLPDDFDEHHPSA
-2261 KGLVPGMS
+2261 KGLIPGMS

-2287 RRGTEINVRD
+2287 RREPEIKVRD
-2297 ADQEGNTTLHHCVL
+2297 ADQEGNTALHHCVA
-2311 SVSKVAFQKLFPLY
+2311 SASKGAFQKLFPLY
-2325 KQLEWEKMFNR
+2325 KQLDWKEMFNSER
-2336 KLESPLDI
+2336 KSPLHIAQKLE
-2344 AQNLAMDNASYV
+2344 MDSTG
-2356 VKKKQAYILEELER
+2356 KKKQALGYILEQMKG
-2370 SCRSDEFRYMAIDCS
+2370 SSRSDEFRYILIECS
-2385 KISLKLYIFFHTVS
+2385 KR
-2399 LCNSS
+2399 
-2404 VCSFFKSL
+2404 

>member
-1 MFAGDPILD
+1 MFVGDAILD
-10 ETRPVVVHFSISEDT
+10 ETSPVVVHFSISENT
-25 VCITPPGGDYNR
+25 ECITPPGGDYKR

-45 FLDSSLFV
+45 FVDSSFFV
-53 DFLTEIVDAISDSD
+53 DFLTEIVDAISDRDS
-67 PQKFLELLDPAPA
+67 QKFLELLDPTPT
-80 LWDELQKWNR
+80 LWNELQRWNR
-90 KRKRWFDDQTCL
+90 KRKRWFNDDKTCL
-102 LRVRE
+102 SKVRE

-115 GDFISLFP
+115 GEFISLFP
-123 PEGSVR
+123 PEGSVG
-129 IPSADVLVNNVFD
+129 ITSADVLVNNELD

-148 KRISQYIAADI
+148 RKISQYIAADI
-159 ALYEEVEFE
+159 ALCEEFEFE

-186 SDDEEEIDE
+186 LDDEEDINEV
-195 AEEANPEKPCYYP
+195 EEATPEKPCYYP

-260 ICHPDAGVLSKQE
+260 ICHPGAGVLSNEE

-278 EWNGKKRMFMYVR
+278 EPNGKKRMFMYVR
-291 SAETDMHFEQLR
+291 SAENDKHFEKLR
-303 KNVQEKPRT
+303 KDVHANPRT
-312 LFIIIADECHWGITK
+312 LFTIIADECHWGITR
-327 DKDQK
+327 DKVQK

-340 NEWCKENSPRNV
+340 NEWCKDNSPRNV
-352 IVVQISATPFNLLTQ
+352 VVVQISATPFNILTQ
-367 NSRLPEVSCL
+367 NSRLPEVRCL
-377 LLYDKVSTTGNN
+377 IAYERISTIRNNLYE
-389 HYAAGDLLVLDREHE
+389 AGELMVLKREPE
-404 IEEHVKE
+404 IGVHDFVKPTF
-411 ISKEVELHVVH
+411 KEVELHVVH

-432 RGMRMKLKSTLV
+432 KGMRMKLKSTLTV
-444 TEDATFKYL
+444 ELSPQSRYL
-453 HVSSQGQLGVVHD
+453 HVSTEGKLGVVYN
-466 KRKATDFLV
+466 KRDATDFLV
-475 QGSQGIVT
+475 KGSHSIVT
-483 IKAISSK
+483 ITAILNEDTVRTLKGDS
-490 PDVYVLSRGTNGMLE
+490 NGMLE
-505 AKVNPQQPATFEV
+505 TIVHPQESAKFEV
-518 KLEFGVGVAAFS
+518 KLDFGVGVVAFS
-530 SCDEKDHFLAVD
+530 CSDRRDLYLAVD
-542 DQARVSLQTARI
+542 DKDNVLLQTARI
-554 ERKCGVSIMKPKQK
+554 ERKCGVSIMKAKHDLG
-568 VTRVS
+568 RVS
-573 FEFYIDECGP
+573 FEFYIDQCGP
-583 AEVDAAEKQY
+583 AEVDLVEQQY

-602 ISCQNRDAQ
+602 MTCGKRSDQ
-611 KIRQDEF
+611 KIRQDKF
-618 FQRIVDKAKRQK
+618 FQGIVDTAKRQNK
-630 KQFKAD
+630 RCTPHSSSLKID

-643 CYYILHIGA
+643 CYYILLVGT

-657 KIRQVLVNST
+657 KIRQALINGT
-667 EESPADQFSKLL
+667 GESPADQFSEKVRS
-679 CYFTDEL
+679 FREEL
-686 KRNTTGKTTHYIS
+686 KNNAKYIH
-699 HEAFELVRREI
+699 HEAFELVVRES
-710 CNKEKENFKESFKEY
+710 CGEVKDTFTESVKKFSRSQK
-725 QRQRKAGNK
+725 QNRSTGK
-734 VHKEDLE
+734 VDSNQNLE
-741 TAFVACLMHFSR
+741 TEFVACLMHLSR
-753 KDLQSFTEVPNKK
+753 EDLKTIMEDPLMN
-766 GILEDIR
+766 GILKEIKT
-773 SSLQENNCQ
+773 SLKQNNCH
-782 KMISIWRNVVNEYET
+782 KMIEIWRGVVRQYET
-797 GFLVKSLIQS
+797 GFLVESLIQS
-807 GEGESGKMKIVRAR
+807 GKGESGKMKIVRAK
-821 SMETANKFYKT
+821 SMETADQFYHT
-832 LILARK
+832 LKLARK
-838 LSSLET
+838 LSSLENS
-844 CFEIIRDYGGIQI
+844 FEIIRDYGGIQI
-857 EDQLMRSSSP
+857 EKQMMKSSSP
-867 FFKKLQP
+867 FFLKLQP
-874 VDCQFK
+874 RECQFK
-880 FDCRCSQLELR
+880 FDCRCSELELR
-891 PGRKR
+891 PGRKK
-896 CTNCQHVHRSVT
+896 CTNCQHVHKSIT
-908 QYEDLEDLACVL
+908 QYEDLENLACVL

-947 SREFKEGSPVF
+947 SREFKEGSPLF

-973 KQVQGSFAQDTPY
+973 KASIRESRDQYTPY
-986 VLVGRKLFKNL
+986 VLVGRELYKRLG
-997 AESAKSS
+997 ESLKRS
-1004 PAMSAISCTRP
+1004 PAMSTISCTRA

-1020 NSKSKSQGKKS
+1020 TSKSKRETS

-1045 YDYGNKQEH
+1045 YDYGNKQTH

-1073 CLIKKLKLDI
+1073 CLIKQLRQDI
-1083 LGEQKIPSTQNTA
+1083 LGKEKMPLTQTTA
-1096 FEEGSFYIY
+1096 FDEGSFYL
-1105 KHCDSVDDTM
+1105 HEQCDSLDETIES
-1115 DDSVNNDEDWRF
+1115 SVKSDEDWQF

-1138 LFEKVVGQGKYSIG
+1138 LYEKAVGQGKYSIG

-1162 NPFIL
+1162 SPFFL
-1167 MEREQQRPVK
+1167 MKREKKKPIK
-1177 SNLNYQKRDCAD
+1177 SILNYQRLLSRNCAD
-1189 GIRSWHWYHFENC
+1189 GVRAWHWYHFENC

-1297 QVASYLQVAVVRS
+1297 QVARYLQVAVVRS

-1367 DDNVALM
+1367 DDNVAFM

-1385 TTGQSVVR
+1385 TTGQTVVR
-1393 DENGVMKMERCSFL
+1393 DENGVMKTERCSFL
-1407 KPLTYLQNIA
+1407 KPLSHLQKIA
-1417 SGKGNPPDERIQY
+1417 SGKGNPPNERIQY

-1435 KDHPEGQQFPLY
+1435 KDQPEGQQFPLY
-1447 TYTGPAKLFGD
+1447 SYTGPAKLFGD

-1467 GLLRSVPISVRPFAK
+1467 GFLRSVPKSVRPFAK

-1574 EIILDHLRSF
+1574 EIILGHLRSF

-1589 HENCFKGQIGYDR
+1589 HENYFKGQIGYDR
-1602 LEDCDDQF
+1602 PEDCDDQF

-1617 GLDLRKLDLQNY
+1617 ELDLRTLDLQNY
-1629 ESKESDSKKKISV
+1629 ESKESGSKKKISV
-1642 LIVSYCASIANRSL
+1642 LILSYCASVANRSL
-1656 KNATLLESAY
+1656 RNAMLLESAY

-1746 NAAVEINVSGNS
+1746 NAAVEINVSGNA

-1768 HQQHHSTSTREF
+1768 HQQHPRTSTREF
-1780 EQGSIGT
+1780 EQGPLST
-1787 KGQETVDVGTSSQ
+1787 KGQET
-1800 PLLRREPGIK
+1800 
-1810 EPIGANRS
+1810 
-1818 PYRTY
+1818 
-1823 GLERPLQETLG
+1823 LG
-1834 PYRQECLS
+1834 PCRQECSS
-1842 VKKSLQEFTGLK
+1842 VKKSPQEFTGLT
-1854 SSLLPSSKSRQE
+1854 SSLLPSNKSRQE
-1866 SPNSKQRAVEES
+1866 SPNSKQRTVEES
-1878 PSKQLKIDDYFGQK
+1878 PSKRLKIDDFFGQK

-1906 EKGGTGGESC
+1906 EKAGTGGESC
-1916 NGRKGESKRSIVND
+1916 NGRQGERKRSIFND
-1930 RAESNSNW
+1930 RGESNSNW

-1958 KELQTGSDQKSR
+1958 KELQTGSDLKSR

-2014 KKVKKKKSG
+2014 KKVKKKKSRS
-2023 GESSEERNRKGSKN
+2023 ESSEERNRKGSKN
-2037 DESTS
+2037 DEATS
-2042 ENGHSKV
+2042 GNEQPQV
-2049 SKKKK
+2049 RKKKK
-2054 KEFQSESSQKST
+2054 KEFKSESSQKIW
-2066 SPSHSS
+2066 SPSHACQ
-2072 PGQEITSKNK
+2072 GQEIMSKNK
-2082 EITQRASTSSVHE
+2082 EDKQKVSTSSLHE
-2095 ETVEDVETI
+2095 ETDEDVETT

-2112 TYSIQGEDTERP
+2112 TYSIQGEDTEWP
-2124 NGPDTY
+2124 SVPDTY
-2130 SADDVASNNDS
+2130 SADDVASNSDF
-2141 NTSHQRR
+2141 NTSSLRR
-2148 TSTSRNQD
+2148 TSTSRNQNV
-2156 AEKMSL
+2156 EKMSL

-2170 TARIVD
+2170 TAVIVN
-2176 LWNQHKQMKKRED
+2176 LWNQRKQMKKRED
-2189 GADLSNE
+2189 LSKE
-2196 YVETRLAW
+2196 DVGKSLDCFVSGELET
-2204 FADEDLEMKDQHGYN
+2204 KDQHGYN

-2232 HVMQHLIVGR
+2232 HVMQHLIVVG

-2247 CTLPDDFDKHQHSA
+2247 CRLPDDFDEHHPSA
-2261 KGLVPGMS
+2261 KGLIPGMS

-2287 RRGTEINVRD
+2287 RREKEISVQD
-2297 ADQEGNTTLHHCVL
+2297 ADQEGNTALHHCVA
-2311 SVSKVAFQKLFPLY
+2311 SASKGAFQKLFPLY
-2325 KQLEWEKMFNR
+2325 KELNWKKMFNR
-2336 KLESPLDI
+2336 ELENPLEI
-2344 AQNLAMDNASYV
+2344 AQNLAMDSAA
-2356 VKKKQAYILEELER
+2356 KKKQALDFILEEMER
-2370 SCRSDEFRYMAIDCS
+2370 SSPSDAFRYMAID
-2385 KISLKLYIFFHTVS
+2385 
-2399 LCNSS
+2399 
-2404 VCSFFKSL
+2404 

>member
-1 MFAGDPILD
+1 
-10 ETRPVVVHFSISEDT
+10 
-25 VCITPPGGDYNR
+25 
-37 VHYWQAPD
+37 
-45 FLDSSLFV
+45 
-53 DFLTEIVDAISDSD
+53 
-67 PQKFLELLDPAPA
+67 
-80 LWDELQKWNR
+80 
-90 KRKRWFDDQTCL
+90 
-102 LRVRE
+102 
-107 ECSNFHST
+107 
-115 GDFISLFP
+115 
-123 PEGSVR
+123 
-129 IPSADVLVNNVFD
+129 
-142 PSGELR
+142 
-148 KRISQYIAADI
+148 
-159 ALYEEVEFE
+159 
-168 SAEET
+168 
-173 EERQDVCVDDTYP
+173 
-186 SDDEEEIDE
+186 
-195 AEEANPEKPCYYP
+195 
-208 SQIEMATILKKRI
+208 
-221 DTIMWHYH
+221 
-229 NIAKLSDAFDDVEF
+229 
-243 AVYTAR
+243 
-249 YRMLSDQTEKR
+249 
-260 ICHPDAGVLSKQE
+260 
-273 LKSRK
+273 
-278 EWNGKKRMFMYVR
+278 
-291 SAETDMHFEQLR
+291 
-303 KNVQEKPRT
+303 
-312 LFIIIADECHWGITK
+312 
-327 DKDQK
+327 
-332 PSAHNLFI
+332 
-340 NEWCKENSPRNV
+340 
-352 IVVQISATPFNLLTQ
+352 
-367 NSRLPEVSCL
+367 
-377 LLYDKVSTTGNN
+377 
-389 HYAAGDLLVLDREHE
+389 
-404 IEEHVKE
+404 
-411 ISKEVELHVVH
+411 
-422 WSEVELKNFE
+422 
-432 RGMRMKLKSTLV
+432 
-444 TEDATFKYL
+444 
-453 HVSSQGQLGVVHD
+453 
-466 KRKATDFLV
+466 
-475 QGSQGIVT
+475 
-483 IKAISSK
+483 
-490 PDVYVLSRGTNGMLE
+490 MLE

-530 SCDEKDHFLAVD
+530 SCDEKDHFIAVD

-602 ISCQNRDAQ
+602 INCRNRDAQ

-667 EESPADQFSKLL
+667 EESPADQFSKML

-686 KRNTTGKTTHYIS
+686 KRNTTGKTTQYIS

-725 QRQRKAGNK
+725 QRQRKAGHE
-734 VHKEDLE
+734 VHKEGLE
-741 TAFVACLMHFSR
+741 TAFVACQMHFSR

-766 GILEDIR
+766 AILEDMIR
-773 SSLQENNCQ
+773 
-782 KMISIWRNVVNEYET
+782 IWRNVVNEYET

-807 GEGESGKMKIVRAR
+807 GEGESGKMEIVRAR

-838 LSSLET
+838 LSCLET

-908 QYEDLEDLACVL
+908 QYEDLEDLASVL

-997 AESAKSS
+997 EESATSS

-1020 NSKSKSQGKKS
+1020 NSKSKSQGKTS

-1096 FEEGSFYIY
+1096 FEEGSFYMY

-1115 DDSVNNDEDWRF
+1115 DDSVSNDEDWRF

-1138 LFEKVVGQGKYSIG
+1138 LSEKAVGQGKYSIG

-1167 MEREQQRPVK
+1167 MEREEQRPVK

-1189 GIRSWHWYHFENC
+1189 GVRSWHWYHFENC
-1202 VECGRLLQGERPV
+1202 VECGRLLQGELPV
-1215 LETLEVTIDGAP
+1215 LEALEVNIDGTP
-1227 VEVTCSI
+1227 VTVTCSL
-1234 PTSSLAYNYLRG
+1234 PTNGLPYNYLRE
-1246 HLRSFRSVEGSW
+1246 HLRSIRSGEGSW

-1287 NYHHVMQEEN
+1287 NYHHVMQEESE
-1297 QVASYLQVAVVRS
+1297 VVRYLQVAVVRS

-1331 ELPNCELGPSEG
+1331 ELPNCERGPSEG

-1357 ALKLEYIFVI
+1357 ALGLEYVFVI

-1385 TTGQSVVR
+1385 TTGQTVVR

-1407 KPLTYLQNIA
+1407 KPLTYLQKIA
-1417 SGKGNPPDERIQY
+1417 NGKGSPPHERIQY

-1435 KDHPEGQQFPLY
+1435 KNQPEGQQFPLY

-1458 SPFKSYGIL
+1458 RPFKSYGIL
-1467 GLLRSVPISVRPFAK
+1467 CLLRSVPISVTPFAK

-1542 KDLVRPTIFVWK
+1542 KDLVCPTIFVWK

-1602 LEDCDDQF
+1602 PEDCDDQF

-1629 ESKESDSKKKISV
+1629 ESKESSSKKKISV

-1656 KNATLLESAY
+1656 RNATLLESAY
-1666 CATQEKIIFITSAKD
+1666 CATQEKIMFITSAKD

-1735 AKEDGMILEEF
+1735 SKKDDMILEEF
-1746 NAAVEINVSGNS
+1746 NAAVEIDVAGNA
-1758 TKADESILVD
+1758 TKADESVLVD
-1768 HQQHHSTSTREF
+1768 HQQHPSTSTREF
-1780 EQGSIGT
+1780 EQGSIST
-1787 KGQETVDVGTSSQ
+1787 KGQETLDVGTSFQ

-1810 EPIGANRS
+1810 EPISANRS
-1818 PYRTY
+1818 PCRI
-1823 GLERPLQETLG
+1823 
-1834 PYRQECLS
+1834 
-1842 VKKSLQEFTGLK
+1842 TGLR
-1854 SSLLPSSKSRQE
+1854 SSLLPSSESRQE

-1878 PSKQLKIDDYFGQK
+1878 PSKRLKIDDYFGQK

-1916 NGRKGESKRSIVND
+1916 NGRKGERKRSIVND
-1930 RAESNSNW
+1930 RGESNSNW

-1958 KELQTGSDQKSR
+1958 KELQTESDQTSR
-1970 NPIRTGGESMLRRED
+1970 NPIRSSGKSMLRNED
-1985 DKHMVFTSSLH
+1985 DKHMAFTSSLH
-1996 NIRDVYVVNENGG
+1996 DIRDVYVVNENGG
-2009 ETSSG
+2009 EKSNG

-2023 GESSEERNRKGSKN
+2023 SERSEERNKKGSKN
-2037 DESTS
+2037 DESTLKS
-2042 ENGHSKV
+2042 GHSKV

-2072 PGQEITSKNK
+2072 QGQEITSKNK
-2082 EITQRASTSSVHE
+2082 EIAQKTSTSSVHE

-2112 TYSIQGEDTERP
+2112 TCSIQGEDTEWP
-2124 NGPDTY
+2124 NVPDTY
-2130 SADDVASNNDS
+2130 SADDVASNSDS

-2148 TSTSRNQD
+2148 TSTSSNQD
-2156 AEKMSL
+2156 TKKMSL

-2176 LWNQHKQMKKRED
+2176 LWNERKQMKKRED
-2189 GADLSNE
+2189 GADLLME
-2196 YVETRLAW
+2196 YVQRRLAW
-2204 FADEDLEMKDQHGYN
+2204 FANEDLEMKDQHGYN

-2247 CTLPDDFDKHQHSA
+2247 CTLPDDFDKHHHSA
-2261 KGLVPGMS
+2261 KGLIPGMS

-2287 RRGTEINVRD
+2287 RRETEINVRD
-2297 ADQEGNTTLHHCVL
+2297 TDQEGNTALHHCVL
-2311 SVSKVAFQKLFPLY
+2311 SASKGAFQKLFPLY

-2344 AQNLAMDNASYV
+2344 AQNLAMDNAAR
-2356 VKKKQAYILEELER
+2356 KKHAYILEELER
-2370 SCRSDEFRYMAIDCS
+2370 SCRSDVFRYMAIDCS
-2385 KISLKLYIFFHTVS
+2385 KISLKLYLFFILFLYVTFCLLLFKTVY
-2399 LCNSS
+2399 NR
-2404 VCSFFKSL
+2404 KSYFNPPPPPSPPLEAYLSQARLQLRKGFI

>member
-1 MFAGDPILD
+1 MFVGDAILD
-10 ETRPVVVHFSISEDT
+10 ETSPVVVHFSISENT
-25 VCITPPGGDYNR
+25 ECITPPGGDYKR

-45 FLDSSLFV
+45 FVDSSFFV
-53 DFLTEIVDAISDSD
+53 DFLTEIVDAISDRDS
-67 PQKFLELLDPAPA
+67 QKFLELLDPTPT
-80 LWDELQKWNR
+80 LWNELQRWNR
-90 KRKRWFDDQTCL
+90 KRKRWFNDDKTCL
-102 LRVRE
+102 SKVRE

-115 GDFISLFP
+115 GEFISLFP
-123 PEGSVR
+123 PEGSVG
-129 IPSADVLVNNVFD
+129 ITSADVLVNNELD

-148 KRISQYIAADI
+148 RKISQYIAADI
-159 ALYEEVEFE
+159 ALCEEFEFE

-186 SDDEEEIDE
+186 LDDEEDINEV
-195 AEEANPEKPCYYP
+195 EEATPEKPCYYP

-278 EWNGKKRMFMYVR
+278 EWNGKKRMSMHVR
-291 SAETDMHFEQLR
+291 SAETDMHYEQLR
-303 KNVQEKPRT
+303 EDVQEKPRT

-352 IVVQISATPFNLLTQ
+352 VVVQISATPFNLLTQ
-367 NSRLPEVSCL
+367 NSRLPEVRCL
-377 LLYDKVSTTGNN
+377 ILYESISTVRNN
-389 HYAAGDLLVLDREHE
+389 HYEAGDLLVLESEPETEKHDFA
-404 IEEHVKE
+404 KPT
-411 ISKEVELHVVH
+411 SKEVELHVVH

-432 RGMRMKLKSTLV
+432 RGMRMKLKSTLTV
-444 TEDATFKYL
+444 ERSPHPRYL
-453 HVSSQGQLGVVHD
+453 HVSTEGKLGVVYNKSD
-466 KRKATDFLV
+466 ATDFLV

-483 IKAISSK
+483 IKAILNEGKVRTLTGDSH
-490 PDVYVLSRGTNGMLE
+490 GMLE
-505 AKVNPQQPATFEV
+505 TIVNPQESAMFEV
-518 KLEFGVGVAAFS
+518 KLDFGVGVAAFS
-530 SCDEKDHFLAVD
+530 CSDRRDLYLAVD
-542 DQARVSLQTARI
+542 DKDNVLLQTARI
-554 ERKCGVSIMKPKQK
+554 ERKCGVSIMKAKHDLG
-568 VTRVS
+568 RVS
-573 FEFYIDECGP
+573 FEFYIDQCGP
-583 AEVDAAEKQY
+583 AEVDLVEQQY

-602 ISCQNRDAQ
+602 MTCGKRSDQ
-611 KIRQDEF
+611 KIRQDKF
-618 FQRIVDKAKRQK
+618 FQGIVDTAKRQNK
-630 KQFKAD
+630 RCTPHSSSLKID

-643 CYYILHIGA
+643 CYYILLVGT

-657 KIRQVLVNST
+657 KIRQALINGT
-667 EESPADQFSKLL
+667 GESPSDQFIEKVRS
-679 CYFTDEL
+679 FREEL
-686 KRNTTGKTTHYIS
+686 KNNAKYIH
-699 HEAFELVRREI
+699 HEAFELVVRES
-710 CNKEKENFKESFKEY
+710 CGEVKDTFTQSVKKFSRSQKQNRST
-725 QRQRKAGNK
+725 GK
-734 VHKEDLE
+734 VDSTQNLE
-741 TAFVACLMHFSR
+741 TEFVACLMHLSR
-753 KDLQSFTEVPNKK
+753 EDLKTIMEDPLMN
-766 GILEDIR
+766 GILKEIKT
-773 SSLQENNCQ
+773 SLKQNNCH
-782 KMISIWRNVVNEYET
+782 KMIEIWRGVVRQYET
-797 GFLVKSLIQS
+797 GFLVESLIQS
-807 GEGESGKMKIVRAR
+807 GKGESGKMKIVRAK
-821 SMETANKFYKT
+821 SMETADQFYHT
-832 LILARK
+832 LKLARK
-838 LSSLET
+838 LSSLENS
-844 CFEIIRDYGGIQI
+844 FEIIRDYGGIQI
-857 EDQLMRSSSP
+857 EKQMMKSSSP
-867 FFKKLQP
+867 FFLKLQP
-874 VDCQFK
+874 RECQFK
-880 FDCRCSQLELR
+880 FDCRCSELELR
-891 PGRKR
+891 PGRKK
-896 CTNCQHVHRSVT
+896 CTNCQHVHKSIT
-908 QYEDLEDLACVL
+908 QYEDLENLACVL

-933 QSFDCLDLRLNYDS
+933 HSFDCLDLRLNYDS
-947 SREFKEGSPVF
+947 SREFKEGSPLF

-973 KQVQGSFAQDTPY
+973 KASTRESRDQYTPY
-986 VLVGRKLFKNL
+986 VLVGRELFKRL
-997 AESAKSS
+997 GESLKRS
-1004 PAMSAISCTRP
+1004 PAMSTISCTRA

-1020 NSKSKSQGKKS
+1020 TSKSKRETS

-1045 YDYGNKQEH
+1045 YDYGNKQTH

-1073 CLIKKLKLDI
+1073 CLIKQLRQDI
-1083 LGEQKIPSTQNTA
+1083 LGKEKMPLTQTTA
-1096 FEEGSFYIY
+1096 FDEGSFYL
-1105 KHCDSVDDTM
+1105 HEQCDSLDETM
-1115 DDSVNNDEDWRF
+1115 ENSVYSDEDWHF

-1138 LFEKVVGQGKYSIG
+1138 LYQKAVGQGKYSIG

-1162 NPFIL
+1162 SPFFL
-1167 MEREQQRPVK
+1167 MKREKQKPVK
-1177 SNLNYQKRDCAD
+1177 SILNYQKLLPRNCAD
-1189 GIRSWHWYHFENC
+1189 GVRAWHWYHFENC
-1202 VECGRLLQGERPV
+1202 VECGRLRQGERPV
-1215 LETLEVTIDGAP
+1215 LETLEVSIDGTP
-1227 VEVTCSI
+1227 VTVTCSI
-1234 PTSSLAYNYLRG
+1234 PTSNLAYNYLRE
-1246 HLRSFRSVEGSW
+1246 HLRSFRSMEWSR

-1272 IFHPSHRDDPRKCLL
+1272 IFHPSHRQDPRKCLL

-1331 ELPNCELGPSEG
+1331 ELPNCKLGPSEG

-1374 SEAVFRSDEGT
+1374 SEAVLRSDEGT

-1407 KPLTYLQNIA
+1407 KPLTYLQKIA

-1574 EIILDHLRSF
+1574 EIILGHLRSF

-1589 HENCFKGQIGYDR
+1589 HENYFKGQIGYDR
-1602 LEDCDDQF
+1602 PEDCDDQF

-1617 GLDLRKLDLQNY
+1617 ELDLRTLDLQNY
-1629 ESKESDSKKKISV
+1629 ESKESGSKKKISV
-1642 LIVSYCASIANRSL
+1642 LILSYCASVANRSL
-1656 KNATLLESAY
+1656 RNAMLLESAY

-1735 AKEDGMILEEF
+1735 SKEDGMILEEF
-1746 NAAVEINVSGNS
+1746 NAAVEINVSGNA

-1768 HQQHHSTSTREF
+1768 HQQHPRTSTREF
-1780 EQGSIGT
+1780 EQGPLST
-1787 KGQETVDVGTSSQ
+1787 KGQET
-1800 PLLRREPGIK
+1800 
-1810 EPIGANRS
+1810 
-1818 PYRTY
+1818 
-1823 GLERPLQETLG
+1823 LG
-1834 PYRQECLS
+1834 PCRQECSS
-1842 VKKSLQEFTGLK
+1842 VKKSPQEFTGLT
-1854 SSLLPSSKSRQE
+1854 SSLLPSNKSRQE
-1866 SPNSKQRAVEES
+1866 SPNSKQRTVEES
-1878 PSKQLKIDDYFGQK
+1878 PSKRLKIDDFFGQK
-1892 NNQTRDEQ
+1892 NNQMRDEQ

-1906 EKGGTGGESC
+1906 EKAGTGGESC
-1916 NGRKGESKRSIVND
+1916 NGRQGERKRSIFND
-1930 RAESNSNW
+1930 RGESNSNW

-2014 KKVKKKKSG
+2014 KKVKKKKSRS
-2023 GESSEERNRKGSKN
+2023 ESSEERNRKGSKS

-2049 SKKKK
+2049 SKKKE
-2054 KEFQSESSQKST
+2054 KEFQSESSQKNT

-2072 PGQEITSKNK
+2072 QGQEIMSKNK

-2104 SNASSQTS
+2104 SNASSQT
-2112 TYSIQGEDTERP
+2112 TTCSIQGEDTEWP
-2124 NGPDTY
+2124 NVPDTY
-2130 SADDVASNNDS
+2130 SADDVASNSDS

-2148 TSTSRNQD
+2148 TSNSRNQD

-2170 TARIVD
+2170 TAVIVN
-2176 LWNQHKQMKKRED
+2176 LWNQRKQMKKRED
-2189 GADLSNE
+2189 LSE
-2196 YVETRLAW
+2196 VHVKKSLDCFVTGELET
-2204 FADEDLEMKDQHGYN
+2204 KDQHGYN
-2219 ALLKACSLPSMSP
+2219 ALLKACSLPGMSP
-2232 HVMQHLIVGR
+2232 HVMQHLIVVK

-2247 CTLPDDFDKHQHSA
+2247 CRLPDDFDEHHPSA
-2261 KGLVPGMS
+2261 KGLIPGMS

-2287 RRGTEINVRD
+2287 RRKKEISVQD
-2297 ADQEGNTTLHHCVL
+2297 ADQEGNTALHHCVA
-2311 SVSKVAFQKLFPLY
+2311 SASKGAFQKLFPLY
-2325 KQLEWEKMFNR
+2325 KKLNWEKMFNEE
-2336 KLESPLDI
+2336 LESPLDI
-2344 AQNLAMDNASYV
+2344 AQNLVPDSTA
-2356 VKKKQAYILEELER
+2356 KKKQALDFILEEMER
-2370 SCRSDEFRYMAIDCS
+2370 SSPSDAFRYMAIDCS
-2385 KISLKLYIFFHTVS
+2385 KISLKLCILFILFLYLTALFAPF
-2399 LCNSS
+2399 L
-2404 VCSFFKSL
+2404 KSL

>member
-1 MFAGDPILD
+1 MFVGDAILD
-10 ETRPVVVHFSISEDT
+10 ETSPVVVHFSISENT
-25 VCITPPGGDYNR
+25 ECITPPGGDYKR

-45 FLDSSLFV
+45 FVDSSFFV
-53 DFLTEIVDAISDSD
+53 DFLTEIVDAISDRDS
-67 PQKFLELLDPAPA
+67 QKFLELLDPTPT
-80 LWDELQKWNR
+80 LWNELQRWNR
-90 KRKRWFDDQTCL
+90 KRKRWFNDDKTCL
-102 LRVRE
+102 SKVRE

-115 GDFISLFP
+115 GEFISLFP
-123 PEGSVR
+123 PEGRVG
-129 IPSADVLVNNVFD
+129 ITSADVLVNNELD

-148 KRISQYIAADI
+148 RKISQYIAADI
-159 ALYEEVEFE
+159 ALCEEFEFE

-186 SDDEEEIDE
+186 LDDEEDINEV
-195 AEEANPEKPCYYP
+195 EEATPEKPCYYP

-303 KNVQEKPRT
+303 KDVQEKPRT

-352 IVVQISATPFNLLTQ
+352 VVVQISATPFNLLTQ
-367 NSRLPEVSCL
+367 NSRLPEVRCL
-377 LLYDKVSTTGNN
+377 ILYESISTVRNN
-389 HYAAGDLLVLDREHE
+389 HYEAGDLLVLESEPE
-404 IEEHVKE
+404 IEKHDFAKPT
-411 ISKEVELHVVH
+411 SKEVELHVVH

-432 RGMRMKLKSTLV
+432 RGMRMKLKSTLTV
-444 TEDATFKYL
+444 ERSPHPRYL
-453 HVSSQGQLGVVHD
+453 HVSTEGKLGVVYNESD
-466 KRKATDFLV
+466 ATDFDV

-483 IKAISSK
+483 IKAILNEGKVRTLTGDSH
-490 PDVYVLSRGTNGMLE
+490 GMLE
-505 AKVNPQQPATFEV
+505 TIVNPQESAMFEV
-518 KLEFGVGVAAFS
+518 KLDFGVGVAAFS
-530 SCDEKDHFLAVD
+530 CSDRRDLYLAVD
-542 DQARVSLQTARI
+542 DKDNVLLQTARI
-554 ERKCGVSIMKPKQK
+554 ERKCGVSIMKAKHDLG
-568 VTRVS
+568 RVS
-573 FEFYIDECGP
+573 FEFYIDHCGP
-583 AEVDAAEKQY
+583 AEVDLVEQQY

-602 ISCQNRDAQ
+602 MTCGKRSDQ
-611 KIRQDEF
+611 KIRQDKF
-618 FQRIVDKAKRQK
+618 FQGIVDTAKRQNK
-630 KQFKAD
+630 RRTPDSSSLKID

-643 CYYILHIGA
+643 CYYILLVGT

-657 KIRQVLVNST
+657 KIRQALINGT
-667 EESPADQFSKLL
+667 GESPADQFTEKVRS
-679 CYFTDEL
+679 FREEL
-686 KRNTTGKTTHYIS
+686 VNNAKYIH
-699 HEAFELVRREI
+699 HEAFELVVRE
-710 CNKEKENFKESFKEY
+710 CCGEVKETLIENVKKFSRSQKQNRST
-725 QRQRKAGNK
+725 GK
-734 VHKEDLE
+734 VDSNQNLE
-741 TAFVACLMHFSR
+741 TEFVACLMHLSR
-753 KDLQSFTEVPNKK
+753 EDLKTIMEDPLMN
-766 GILEDIR
+766 GILKEIKT
-773 SSLQENNCQ
+773 SLKQNNCH
-782 KMISIWRNVVNEYET
+782 KMIEIWRGVVRQYET
-797 GFLVKSLIQS
+797 GFLVESLIQS
-807 GEGESGKMKIVRAR
+807 GKGESGKMKIVRAK
-821 SMETANKFYKT
+821 SMETADQFYHT
-832 LILARK
+832 LKLARK
-838 LSSLET
+838 LSSLEKS
-844 CFEIIRDYGGIQI
+844 FEIIRDYGGIQI
-857 EDQLMRSSSP
+857 EKQMMKSSSP
-867 FFKKLQP
+867 FFLKLQP
-874 VDCQFK
+874 RECQFK
-880 FDCRCSQLELR
+880 FDCRCSELELR
-891 PGRKR
+891 PGRKK
-896 CTNCQHVHRSVT
+896 CTNCQHVHKSIT
-908 QYEDLEDLACVL
+908 QYEDLENLACVL

-947 SREFKEGSPVF
+947 SREFKEGSPLF

-973 KQVQGSFAQDTPY
+973 KASTRESRDQYTPY
-986 VLVGRKLFKNL
+986 VLVGRELFKRL
-997 AESAKSS
+997 GESLKRS
-1004 PAMSAISCTRP
+1004 PAMSTISCTRA

-1020 NSKSKSQGKKS
+1020 TSKSKRETS

-1045 YDYGNKQEH
+1045 YDYGNKQTH

-1073 CLIKKLKLDI
+1073 CLIKQLRQDI
-1083 LGEQKIPSTQNTA
+1083 LGKEKMPLTQTTA
-1096 FEEGSFYIY
+1096 FDEGSFYL
-1105 KHCDSVDDTM
+1105 HEQCDSLDETM
-1115 DDSVNNDEDWRF
+1115 ENSVYSDEDWHF

-1138 LFEKVVGQGKYSIG
+1138 LYQKAVGQGKYSIG

-1162 NPFIL
+1162 SPFFL
-1167 MEREQQRPVK
+1167 MKREKQKPVK
-1177 SNLNYQKRDCAD
+1177 SILNYQKLLPRNCAD
-1189 GIRSWHWYHFENC
+1189 GVRAWHWYHFENC
-1202 VECGRLLQGERPV
+1202 VECGRLRQGERPV
-1215 LETLEVTIDGAP
+1215 LETLEVSIDGTP
-1227 VEVTCSI
+1227 VTVTCSI
-1234 PTSSLAYNYLRG
+1234 PTSNLAYNYLRE
-1246 HLRSFRSVEGSW
+1246 HLRSFRSMEWSR

-1272 IFHPSHRDDPRKCLL
+1272 IFHPSHRQDPRKCLL

-1374 SEAVFRSDEGT
+1374 SEAVLRSDEGT

-1574 EIILDHLRSF
+1574 EIILGHLRSF

-1589 HENCFKGQIGYDR
+1589 HENYFKGQIGYDR
-1602 LEDCDDQF
+1602 PEDCDDQF

-1617 GLDLRKLDLQNY
+1617 ELDLRTLDLQNY
-1629 ESKESDSKKKISV
+1629 ESKESGSKKKISV
-1642 LIVSYCASIANRSL
+1642 LILSYCASVANRSL
-1656 KNATLLESAY
+1656 RNAMLLESAY

-1746 NAAVEINVSGNS
+1746 NAAVEINVSGNA

-1768 HQQHHSTSTREF
+1768 HQQHPRTSTREF
-1780 EQGSIGT
+1780 EQGPLST
-1787 KGQETVDVGTSSQ
+1787 KGQET
-1800 PLLRREPGIK
+1800 
-1810 EPIGANRS
+1810 
-1818 PYRTY
+1818 
-1823 GLERPLQETLG
+1823 LG
-1834 PYRQECLS
+1834 PCRQECSS
-1842 VKKSLQEFTGLK
+1842 VKKSPQEFTGLT
-1854 SSLLPSSKSRQE
+1854 SSLLPSNKSRQE
-1866 SPNSKQRAVEES
+1866 SPNSKQRTVEES
-1878 PSKQLKIDDYFGQK
+1878 PSKRLKIDDFFGQK

-1906 EKGGTGGESC
+1906 EKAGTGGESC
-1916 NGRKGESKRSIVND
+1916 NGRQGERKRSIFND
-1930 RAESNSNW
+1930 RGESNSNW

-2014 KKVKKKKSG
+2014 KKVKKKKSRS
-2023 GESSEERNRKGSKN
+2023 ESSEERNRKGSKS

-2049 SKKKK
+2049 SKKKE
-2054 KEFQSESSQKST
+2054 KEFQSESSQKNT

-2072 PGQEITSKNK
+2072 QGQEIMSKNK

-2104 SNASSQTS
+2104 SNASSQT
-2112 TYSIQGEDTERP
+2112 TTCSIQGEDTEWP
-2124 NGPDTY
+2124 NVPDTY
-2130 SADDVASNNDS
+2130 SADDVASNSDS

-2148 TSTSRNQD
+2148 TSNSRNQD

-2170 TARIVD
+2170 TAVIVN
-2176 LWNQHKQMKKRED
+2176 LWNQRKQMEKRED
-2189 GADLSNE
+2189 LSKGH
-2196 YVETRLAW
+2196 VEKSLDC
-2204 FADEDLEMKDQHGYN
+2204 FVKGKLETKDQHGYN

-2232 HVMQHLIVGR
+2232 HVMQHLIVVE

-2247 CTLPDDFDKHQHSA
+2247 CRLPDDFDEHHPSA
-2261 KGLVPGMS
+2261 KGLIPGMS

-2287 RRGTEINVRD
+2287 RRKKEISVQD
-2297 ADQEGNTTLHHCVL
+2297 ADQEGNTALHHCVA
-2311 SVSKVAFQKLFPLY
+2311 SASKGAFQKLFPLY
-2325 KQLEWEKMFNR
+2325 KELNWKKMFNR
-2336 KLESPLDI
+2336 ELENPLEI
-2344 AQNLAMDNASYV
+2344 AQNLAMDSAA
-2356 VKKKQAYILEELER
+2356 KKKQALDFILEEMER
-2370 SCRSDEFRYMAIDCS
+2370 SSPSDAFRYMAIDCS
-2385 KISLKLYIFFHTVS
+2385 KISLKLCILFILFLYLTALFAPF
-2399 LCNSS
+2399 L
-2404 VCSFFKSL
+2404 KSL

>member
-10 ETRPVVVHFSISEDT
+10 ETSPVVVHFSISEDT

-37 VHYWQAPD
+37 VHYWLAPD

-102 LRVRE
+102 LRVHE

-123 PEGSVR
+123 PEGSVS

-221 DTIMWHYH
+221 DTIMRHYH

-303 KNVQEKPRT
+303 KDVQEKPRT

-490 PDVYVLSRGTNGMLE
+490 PEVYVLSRDTNGMLE

-593 MSLNYYLST
+593 TSLNYYLST
-602 ISCQNRDAQ
+602 INCQNRDAQ

-657 KIRQVLVNST
+657 KIRQVLVSST
-667 EESPADQFSKLL
+667 EESPADQFSKML

-686 KRNTTGKTTHYIS
+686 KRNTTGKTTQYIS

-725 QRQRKAGNK
+725 QRQRKAGNE

-741 TAFVACLMHFSR
+741 NAFVACLMHFSR

-997 AESAKSS
+997 AESATSS

-1096 FEEGSFYIY
+1096 FEEDSFYIY

-1138 LFEKVVGQGKYSIG
+1138 LSEKAVGQGKYSIG

-1202 VECGRLLQGERPV
+1202 VECGRLLQGELPD
-1215 LETLEVTIDGAP
+1215 LEALEVNIDGTP
-1227 VEVTCSI
+1227 VTVACSL
-1234 PTSSLAYNYLRG
+1234 PTNGLPYNYLRE
-1246 HLRSFRSVEGSW
+1246 HLRSIRSGEGSW
-1258 TEFNCP
+1258 TEFNRP

-1297 QVASYLQVAVVRS
+1297 QVARYLQVAVVRS

-1322 VIAIFQLPD
+1322 VLAIFQLPD

-1343 GVGYARLFIQKIAF
+1343 GVGYARLFIQRIAF
-1357 ALKLEYIFVI
+1357 ALGLEYVFVI

-1407 KPLTYLQNIA
+1407 KPLTYLQKIA

-1435 KDHPEGQQFPLY
+1435 KNQPEGQQFPLY

-1542 KDLVRPTIFVWK
+1542 KDLVCPTIFVWK

-1574 EIILDHLRSF
+1574 EIILGHLRSF

-1589 HENCFKGQIGYDR
+1589 HENYFKGQIGYDR
-1602 LEDCDDQF
+1602 PEDCDDQF

-1656 KNATLLESAY
+1656 RNATLLESAY

-1735 AKEDGMILEEF
+1735 SKEDGMILEEF

-1768 HQQHHSTSTREF
+1768 HQQHPSTSTREF
-1780 EQGSIGT
+1780 EQGSVGT

-1810 EPIGANRS
+1810 EPISANRS

-1823 GLERPLQETLG
+1823 DLERPLQETLG
-1834 PYRQECLS
+1834 PYRQECSS

-1878 PSKQLKIDDYFGQK
+1878 PSKRLKIDDYFGQK

-1906 EKGGTGGESC
+1906 ENGGTGGESC

-1947 TEQSKGKKKRK
+1947 TEQSKGEKERK

-1970 NPIRTGGESMLRRED
+1970 NPIRTGGDSMLRREN
-1985 DKHMVFTSSLH
+1985 DKHMMFTSSLH
-1996 NIRDVYVVNENGG
+1996 DIRDVYVVNENGG

-2023 GESSEERNRKGSKN
+2023 SESSEERNRKGSKN

-2072 PGQEITSKNK
+2072 QGQEITSKNK

-2112 TYSIQGEDTERP
+2112 TYSIQGEDTEWP
-2124 NGPDTY
+2124 SVPDTY
-2130 SADDVASNNDS
+2130 SADDVASNSDF
-2141 NTSHQRR
+2141 NTSSLRR
-2148 TSTSRNQD
+2148 TSTSRNQN

-2170 TARIVD
+2170 TAVIVN
-2176 LWNQHKQMKKRED
+2176 LWNQRKQMEKRED
-2189 GADLSNE
+2189 LSKGH
-2196 YVETRLAW
+2196 VEKSLDC
-2204 FADEDLEMKDQHGYN
+2204 FVKGNLETKDQHGYN

-2232 HVMQHLIVGR
+2232 HVMQHLIVVE

-2247 CTLPDDFDKHQHSA
+2247 CRLPDDFDEYHPSA
-2261 KGLVPGMS
+2261 KGLIPGMS

-2287 RRGTEINVRD
+2287 RREPEIKVRD
-2297 ADQEGNTTLHHCVL
+2297 ADQEGNTALHHCVA
-2311 SVSKVAFQKLFPLY
+2311 SASKGAFQKLFPLY
-2325 KQLEWEKMFNR
+2325 KQLDWKEMFNR
-2336 KLESPLDI
+2336 EGKSPLHI
-2344 AQNLAMDNASYV
+2344 AQNLAMGNASYV
-2356 VKKKQAYILEELER
+2356 AKKKQAYILEELER

-2385 KISLKLYIFFHTVS
+2385 KISLKLYIFFILFLYVTV
-2399 LCNSS
+2399 L
-2404 VCSFFKSL
+2404 FAPFLKSL

>member
-1 MFAGDPILD
+1 M
-10 ETRPVVVHFSISEDT
+10 VHFSISEDT
-25 VCITPPGGDYNR
+25 VCITPPEGDYNR

-53 DFLTEIVDAISDSD
+53 DFLKEIVDAISHRDQ
-67 PQKFLELLDPAPA
+67 QKFLEILDPAPTF
-80 LWDELQKWNR
+80 WDELQICNR
-90 KRKRWFDDQTCL
+90 GRKRWFDDKTCL

-107 ECSNFHST
+107 ECLNFDST
-115 GDFISLFP
+115 RDFISIFP
-123 PEGSVR
+123 HEESVS
-129 IPSADVLVNNVFD
+129 IPSADVLVNNEFD

-159 ALYEEVEFE
+159 ALYEEFGFE

-195 AEEANPEKPCYYP
+195 VQEANPEKPCYYP

-229 NIAKLSDAFDDVEF
+229 SIANLSDAFDDVEF

-260 ICHPDAGVLSKQE
+260 ICHPDAGVLSREE

-303 KNVQEKPRT
+303 NDVQEKPRT

-377 LLYDKVSTTGNN
+377 LLYDRVSTTGMN

-404 IEEHVKE
+404 IEQHVKE

-444 TEDATFKYL
+444 TKDTTFKYL

-490 PDVYVLSRGTNGMLE
+490 PEVYVLTREANGMLE

-530 SCDEKDHFLAVD
+530 SCDEKDHFIAVD
-542 DQARVSLQTARI
+542 DQARVSLQTAKI
-554 ERKCGVSIMKPKQK
+554 ERKCGVSIMKPKQD

-583 AEVDAAEKQY
+583 AEVDATEKQY

-602 ISCQNRDAQ
+602 INCQNRDAQ
-611 KIRQDEF
+611 KVREDEF

-630 KQFKAD
+630 RQFKAD

-652 YNSDD
+652 YNSDE

-667 EESPADQFSKLL
+667 EESPADQFSKML
-679 CYFTDEL
+679 CDFTDEL
-686 KRNTTGKTTHYIS
+686 KRNTTGKTTQYIS

-710 CNKEKENFKESFKEY
+710 CNEEKENFKEIIKKY
-725 QRQRKAGNK
+725 QRQRKAGNE
-734 VHKEDLE
+734 VHKEELE
-741 TAFVACLMHFSR
+741 IAFVACLMHFSR

-782 KMISIWRNVVNEYET
+782 KMIRIWRHVVNEYET

-807 GEGESGKMKIVRAR
+807 GEGKSGKMKIVRAR

-832 LILARK
+832 LKLARK

-880 FDCRCSQLELR
+880 FDCSCRQLELR

-896 CTNCQHVHRSVT
+896 CNNCQHVHRQVT

-933 QSFDCLDLRLNYDS
+933 QSFDCLDLRLNYDN
-947 SREFKEGSPVF
+947 SREFKEGSPLF

-973 KQVQGSFAQDTPY
+973 KQVQGSFAQHTPY

-997 AESAKSS
+997 AESARSS

-1020 NSKSKSQGKKS
+1020 NSKTKKKS

-1083 LGEQKIPSTQNTA
+1083 LEEQTIPGTQNTA

-1105 KHCDSVDDTM
+1105 KHCDAVDDTM
-1115 DDSVNNDEDWRF
+1115 DGSGNNDEDWRF

-1138 LFEKVVGQGKYSIG
+1138 LLEKAVGQGKYSIG

-1167 MEREQQRPVK
+1167 MEREEQRPIK
-1177 SNLNYQKRDCAD
+1177 SNLSYQKRDCAD
-1189 GIRSWHWYHFENC
+1189 GVRSWHWYHFENC
-1202 VECGRLLQGERPV
+1202 VECGRLLQGELPV
-1215 LETLEVTIDGAP
+1215 LESLEVNIDGTP
-1227 VEVTCSI
+1227 VTVTCSL
-1234 PTSSLAYNYLRG
+1234 PTNGVPYNYLRG
-1246 HLRSFRSVEGSW
+1246 HLRSIRSGEGSW

-1287 NYHHVMQEEN
+1287 NYHHVMQEES
-1297 QVASYLQVAVVRS
+1297 QVVGYLQVAVVRS

-1331 ELPNCELGPSEG
+1331 ELPNCERGPSEG

-1357 ALKLEYIFVI
+1357 ALKLEYVFVI

-1407 KPLTYLQNIA
+1407 KPLTYLQKIA
-1417 SGKGNPPDERIQY
+1417 SGKGNPPNERIQY

-1435 KDHPEGQQFPLY
+1435 KDQPEGQQFPLY

-1458 SPFKSYGIL
+1458 SPFRSYGVL
-1467 GLLRSVPISVRPFAK
+1467 GLLRSVPKSIRPFAK

-1524 VVKCNRFH
+1524 VVKCNRFL
-1532 FHKVQYNDWI
+1532 FHKVQYKDWI
-1542 KDLVRPTIFVWK
+1542 MDLARPTIFVWG
-1554 KDSFLEE
+1554 KDSFLEK

-1584 VNTEG
+1584 VKTKG
-1589 HENCFKGQIGYDR
+1589 HEKCFKGQIGYDR
-1602 LEDCDDQF
+1602 PEDCEDHL
-1610 SPSKIVE
+1610 SPTKII
-1617 GLDLRKLDLQNY
+1617 DSLDLQNY
-1629 ESKESDSKKKISV
+1629 TCKELIFTDQV
-1642 LIVSYCASIANRSL
+1642 PVFIVSYCASVANR
-1656 KNATLLESAY
+1656 KTRDMMLLISAF
-1666 CATQEKIIFITSAKD
+1666 CAAQENIIFITSAKD

-1702 TSQMSNRCG
+1702 TSEMSDRCG

-1722 RHHLRWIVIEASF
+1722 RHHLRWIVIETSF
-1735 AKEDGMILEEF
+1735 SKEDGMMLEGF
-1746 NAAVEINVSGNS
+1746 DATVERNVSENV
-1758 TKADESILVD
+1758 TKADESIPVD
-1768 HQQHHSTSTREF
+1768 HQQDFSGETASEEGCFSTNS
-1780 EQGSIGT
+1780 
-1787 KGQETVDVGTSSQ
+1787 KGTVDVGRSSQ
-1800 PLLRREPGIK
+1800 PLLGREPGIK
-1810 EPIGANRS
+1810 ESFSANRS
-1818 PYRTY
+1818 PYEIS
-1823 GLERPLQETLG
+1823 GLKRAFQETLE
-1834 PYRQECLS
+1834 PYRQECSSL
-1842 VKKSLQEFTGLK
+1842 KKSLQEITCLK
-1854 SSLLPSSKSRQE
+1854 SSLLPTHTFRQE
-1866 SPNSKQRAVEES
+1866 SPNVKQRTVEES
-1878 PSKQLKIDDYFGQK
+1878 PSKRRKINDYFDQK
-1892 NNQTRDEQ
+1892 INQTRDEQ

-1906 EKGGTGGESC
+1906 EKGGTDRESS
-1916 NGRKGESKRSIVND
+1916 NGARVERKKLSVDEREGR
-1930 RAESNSNW
+1930 NSNW
-1938 NEHGNAISE
+1938 NEHSKAISE
-1947 TEQSKGKKKRK
+1947 TEQSKVKKNARK
-1958 KELQTGSDQKSR
+1958 DLKNESNQKSR
-1970 NPIRTGGESMLRRED
+1970 NPIHTGHESMLRSED
-1985 DKHMVFTSSLH
+1985 DKHMAFASSLH
-1996 NIRDVYVVNENGG
+1996 DIPDVYVVKENGG
-2009 ETSSG
+2009 ETSRG

-2023 GESSEERNRKGSKN
+2023 SESSEERYRKGSTN

-2042 ENGHSKV
+2042 ESEHSKV
-2049 SKKKK
+2049 RKKKK
-2054 KEFQSESSQKST
+2054 KQFQCESSQKST

-2072 PGQEITSKNK
+2072 QGQEIMSKNK
-2082 EITQRASTSSVHE
+2082 EKKQRESTSSARE
-2095 ETVEDVETI
+2095 ETDEDVETI

-2112 TYSIQGEDTERP
+2112 TYSIQGEDTEWP
-2124 NGPDTY
+2124 SVPDTY
-2130 SADDVASNNDS
+2130 SADDLASNSDS
-2141 NTSHQRR
+2141 NTSHLFR
-2148 TSTSRNQD
+2148 TSTSRNEED
-2156 AEKMSL
+2156 EKMSS

-2170 TARIVD
+2170 TAAIVH
-2176 LWNQHKQMKKRED
+2176 LWNQRKQKKKRED
-2189 GADLSNE
+2189 ETDLSKQE
-2196 YVETRLAW
+2196 VQARLAW
-2204 FADEDLEMKDQHGYN
+2204 FVDEDLEMKDQHGYN

-2232 HVMQHLIVGR
+2232 HVMQHLIVVR

-2247 CTLPDDFDKHQHSA
+2247 CRLPDDFKKHHSSA
-2261 KGLVPGMS
+2261 KGLIPGMS

-2287 RRGTEINVRD
+2287 RREAEINVRE
-2297 ADQEGNTTLHHCVL
+2297 ADQEGNTALHHCVL
-2311 SVSKVAFQKLFPLY
+2311 SASKGAFQKVFPLY
-2325 KQLEWEKMFNR
+2325 KQLKWKKMFNR

-2344 AQNLAMDNASYV
+2344 AQNLAMDNAA
-2356 VKKKQAYILEELER
+2356 KKKQAYILEELKR
-2370 SCRSDEFRYMAIDCS
+2370 SSLPDVFRYMAVDCS
-2385 KISLKLYIFFHTVS
+2385 KISLKLFLLFTF
-2399 LCNSS
+2399 L
-2404 VCSFFKSL
+2404 

>member
-1 MFAGDPILD
+1 MFVGDAILD
-10 ETRPVVVHFSISEDT
+10 ETSPVVVHFSISENT
-25 VCITPPGGDYNR
+25 ECITPPGGDYKR

-45 FLDSSLFV
+45 FVDSSFFV
-53 DFLTEIVDAISDSD
+53 DFLTEIVDAISDRDS
-67 PQKFLELLDPAPA
+67 QKFLELLDPTPT
-80 LWDELQKWNR
+80 LWNELQRWNR
-90 KRKRWFDDQTCL
+90 KRKRWFNDDKTCL
-102 LRVRE
+102 SKVRE

-115 GDFISLFP
+115 GEFISLFP
-123 PEGSVR
+123 PEGSVG
-129 IPSADVLVNNVFD
+129 ITSADVLVNNELD

-148 KRISQYIAADI
+148 RKISQYIAADI
-159 ALYEEVEFE
+159 ALCEEFEFE

-186 SDDEEEIDE
+186 LDDEEDINEV
-195 AEEANPEKPCYYP
+195 EEATPEKPCYYP

-352 IVVQISATPFNLLTQ
+352 VVVQISATPFNLLTQ
-367 NSRLPEVSCL
+367 NSRLPEVRCL
-377 LLYDKVSTTGNN
+377 ILYESISTVRNN
-389 HYAAGDLLVLDREHE
+389 HYEAGDLLVLESEPE
-404 IEEHVKE
+404 IEKHDFAKPT
-411 ISKEVELHVVH
+411 SKEVELHVVH

-432 RGMRMKLKSTLV
+432 RGMRMKLKSTLTV
-444 TEDATFKYL
+444 DRSPHPRYL
-453 HVSSQGQLGVVHD
+453 HVSTEGKLGVVYNKSD
-466 KRKATDFLV
+466 ATDFLV

-483 IKAISSK
+483 IKAILNEGKVRTLTGDSH
-490 PDVYVLSRGTNGMLE
+490 GMLE
-505 AKVNPQQPATFEV
+505 TIVNPQESAMFEV
-518 KLEFGVGVAAFS
+518 KLDFGVGVAAFS
-530 SCDEKDHFLAVD
+530 CSDRRDLYLAVD
-542 DQARVSLQTARI
+542 DKDNVLLQTARI
-554 ERKCGVSIMKPKQK
+554 ERKCGVSIMKAKHDLG
-568 VTRVS
+568 RVS
-573 FEFYIDECGP
+573 FEFYIDQCGP
-583 AEVDAAEKQY
+583 AEVDLVEQQY

-602 ISCQNRDAQ
+602 MNCGKRSDQ
-611 KIRQDEF
+611 KIRQDKF
-618 FQRIVDKAKRQK
+618 FQGIVDTAKRQNK
-630 KQFKAD
+630 RCTPHSSSLKID

-643 CYYILHIGA
+643 CYYILLVGT

-657 KIRQVLVNST
+657 KIRQALINGT
-667 EESPADQFSKLL
+667 GESPADQFSEKVRS
-679 CYFTDEL
+679 FREEL
-686 KRNTTGKTTHYIS
+686 KNNAKYIH
-699 HEAFELVRREI
+699 HEAFELVVRES
-710 CNKEKENFKESFKEY
+710 CGEVKETFTESVKKFSRSQK
-725 QRQRKAGNK
+725 QNRSTGK
-734 VHKEDLE
+734 VDSNQNLE
-741 TAFVACLMHFSR
+741 TEFVACLMHLSR
-753 KDLQSFTEVPNKK
+753 EDLKTIMEDPLMN
-766 GILEDIR
+766 GILKEIKT
-773 SSLQENNCQ
+773 SLKQNNCH
-782 KMISIWRNVVNEYET
+782 KMIEIWRGVVRQYET
-797 GFLVKSLIQS
+797 GFLVESLIQS
-807 GEGESGKMKIVRAR
+807 GKGESGKMKIVRAK
-821 SMETANKFYKT
+821 SMETADQFYHT
-832 LILARK
+832 LKLARK
-838 LSSLET
+838 LSSLENS
-844 CFEIIRDYGGIQI
+844 FEIIRDYGGIQI
-857 EDQLMRSSSP
+857 EKQMMKSSSP
-867 FFKKLQP
+867 FFLKLQP
-874 VDCQFK
+874 RECQFK
-880 FDCRCSQLELR
+880 FDCRCSELELR
-891 PGRKR
+891 PGRKK
-896 CTNCQHVHRSVT
+896 CTNCQHVHKSIT
-908 QYEDLEDLACVL
+908 QYEDLENLACVL

-947 SREFKEGSPVF
+947 SREFKEGSPLF

-973 KQVQGSFAQDTPY
+973 KASIRESRDQYTPY
-986 VLVGRKLFKNL
+986 VLVGRELYKRLG
-997 AESAKSS
+997 ESLKRS
-1004 PAMSAISCTRP
+1004 PAMSTISCTRA

-1020 NSKSKSQGKKS
+1020 TSKSKRETS

-1045 YDYGNKQEH
+1045 YDYGNKQTH

-1073 CLIKKLKLDI
+1073 CLIKQLRQDI
-1083 LGEQKIPSTQNTA
+1083 LGKEKMPLTQTTA
-1096 FEEGSFYIY
+1096 FDEGSFYL
-1105 KHCDSVDDTM
+1105 HEQCDSLDETIES
-1115 DDSVNNDEDWRF
+1115 SVKSDEDWQF

-1138 LFEKVVGQGKYSIG
+1138 LYEKAVGQGKYSIG

-1162 NPFIL
+1162 SPFFL
-1167 MEREQQRPVK
+1167 MKREKKKPIK
-1177 SNLNYQKRDCAD
+1177 SILNYQRLLSRNCAD
-1189 GIRSWHWYHFENC
+1189 GVRAWHWYHFENC

-1374 SEAVFRSDEGT
+1374 SEAVLRSDEGT

-1407 KPLTYLQNIA
+1407 KPLTYLQKIA

-1574 EIILDHLRSF
+1574 EIILGHLRSF

-1589 HENCFKGQIGYDR
+1589 HENYFKGQIGYDR
-1602 LEDCDDQF
+1602 PEDCDDQF

-1617 GLDLRKLDLQNY
+1617 ELDLRTLDLQNY
-1629 ESKESDSKKKISV
+1629 ESKESGSKKKISV
-1642 LIVSYCASIANRSL
+1642 LILSYCASVANRSL
-1656 KNATLLESAY
+1656 RNAMLLESAY

-1746 NAAVEINVSGNS
+1746 NAAVEINVSGNA

-1768 HQQHHSTSTREF
+1768 HQQHPRTSTREF
-1780 EQGSIGT
+1780 EQGPLST
-1787 KGQETVDVGTSSQ
+1787 KGQET
-1800 PLLRREPGIK
+1800 
-1810 EPIGANRS
+1810 
-1818 PYRTY
+1818 
-1823 GLERPLQETLG
+1823 LG
-1834 PYRQECLS
+1834 PCRQECSS
-1842 VKKSLQEFTGLK
+1842 VKKSPQEFTGLT
-1854 SSLLPSSKSRQE
+1854 SSLLPSNKSRQE
-1866 SPNSKQRAVEES
+1866 SPNSKQRTVEES
-1878 PSKQLKIDDYFGQK
+1878 PSKRLKIDDFFGQK

-1906 EKGGTGGESC
+1906 EKAGTGGESC
-1916 NGRKGESKRSIVND
+1916 NGRQGERKRSIFND
-1930 RAESNSNW
+1930 RGESNSNW

-1958 KELQTGSDQKSR
+1958 KELQTGSDLKSR

-2014 KKVKKKKSG
+2014 KKVKKKKSRS
-2023 GESSEERNRKGSKN
+2023 ESSEERNRKGSKS

-2072 PGQEITSKNK
+2072 QGQEIMSKNK

-2104 SNASSQTS
+2104 SNASSQT
-2112 TYSIQGEDTERP
+2112 TTCSIQGEDTEWP
-2124 NGPDTY
+2124 NVPDTY
-2130 SADDVASNNDS
+2130 SADDVASNSDS

-2170 TARIVD
+2170 TAVIVN
-2176 LWNQHKQMKKRED
+2176 LWNQRKQMKKGE
-2189 GADLSNE
+2189 DLSKE
-2196 YVETRLAW
+2196 DVGKSLDCFVSGELET
-2204 FADEDLEMKDQHGYN
+2204 KDQHGYN

-2232 HVMQHLIVGR
+2232 HVMQHLIVVE

-2247 CTLPDDFDKHQHSA
+2247 CRLPDDFDEHHPSA
-2261 KGLVPGMS
+2261 KGLIPGMS

-2287 RRGTEINVRD
+2287 RRKKEISVQD
-2297 ADQEGNTTLHHCVL
+2297 ADQEGNTALHHCVA
-2311 SVSKVAFQKLFPLY
+2311 SASKGAFQKLFPLY
-2325 KQLEWEKMFNR
+2325 KELNWKKMFNR
-2336 KLESPLDI
+2336 ELENPLEI
-2344 AQNLAMDNASYV
+2344 AQNLAMDSAA
-2356 VKKKQAYILEELER
+2356 KKKQALDFILEEMER
-2370 SCRSDEFRYMAIDCS
+2370 SSPSDAFRYMAID
-2385 KISLKLYIFFHTVS
+2385 
-2399 LCNSS
+2399 
-2404 VCSFFKSL
+2404 